1 MAEEILGISGQMDIS
16 DIQKSFDTLFG
27 NLDELGVK
35 TDSLSAR
42 MTKALND
49 IAQSSDVSNKST
61 QQAFKELSAI
71 ISEAQEKLTT
81 TPKKIQDVSLELS
94 NATKTVE
101 TLKDRLSQAT
111 VGTTEWNTVTQML
124 ENQNK
129 TVERL
134 KAQYSALTNTFSDAQ
149 TAANVLGTTM
159 GTVNTVSSLSNA
171 ATGVN
176 AGLHVG
182 VAAAV
187 GAESV
192 AHAANAEK
200 IGVETQAV
208 NDNTQAFQEANETSR
223 QRTEIANAEAIALD
237 KLSEQVLQGKVSEE
251 EYIKAKENAEERYR
265 QLMNEQ
271 AELLEKE
278 KKAREEA
285 NTFKVVDGNI
295 VSGDNDMNARAADAL
310 LERAAS
316 IRKEADE
323 IANSLNRLS
332 EAYTS
337 TTQKAQAEQK
347 KEEESTNK
355 TLDAIR
361 AKEDELKKL
370 NEQVELMKAHHA
382 NGWGGDFF
390 TSMRKGE
397 NPLNVIKEYFAEGS
411 AIKEKQQQIADI
423 TAELE
428 KLRTAADETKTS
440 TTDIW
445 SGMSKNDITNSIQ
458 ENIAQLKILKSEY
471 SEIAQVYGKDSDKAQ
486 ANKEKQEEITRE
498 IIQSKEKLRE
508 MGTSYEDAT
517 KEAKKTAKETQGIGK
532 EAEKSSSKVKGI
544 FGGLKSSF
552 SGLMKGDFS
561 GLFKFVGKIGIWG
574 AGIAAVG
581 KGLFE
586 ASKAAEEFRVA
597 MQPLNHYMDASK
609 VQEVSQNILSMTSKT
624 TKSCADMANA
634 ALQFAKVWD
643 GLKDAPGALTQMIE
657 SSNEYG
663 ALTGR
668 TSEEGAK
675 AISQMASEYHMTA
688 QEASEMNNII
698 ASAAKHST
706 DSFGEMSDAIASAGS
721 TTALYGVTFEET
733 ATLIGYSSGQFGN
746 AQKAASKLSML
757 LMSMSKLQDKY
768 NPSVVGMV
776 TALKNLKDAYER
788 GENVAS
794 KFMARNRSVAMYFI
808 KNADAIEQYS
818 KKLENADA
826 KNELLG
832 DLSQRAS
839 TNLKALNNE
848 WNGFLT
854 GLNANLTPTLTNIL
868 KFFRRILE
876 GSQQTASQLNYL
888 KNYDKIHPGSNKN
901 VDYTEKVASKWYLS
915 GFPEAQLSAQTAAS
929 MRMESQKEN
938 TKSLTEQEEQLNKIF
953 DRAYKKARDKYKPN
967 PKKGYQG
974 ISAEGMFN
982 AGMNAVKNAIKN
994 DPQAFSEFGNAF
1006 TYNYFYKEKKRNT
1019 LTLNQKPNN
1028 TNTDLGGGFGG
1039 DDKGEEA
1046 RKYREQLAEQ
1056 QAKEEA
1062 RKRKERWDLYVAE
1075 EEKGIAKEKD
1085 VAEKERRQKK
1095 LDFEK
1100 KLHQIDEEA
1109 EQLKQANIQA
1119 AKAKYDNDPQNKK
1132 KEGFYAS
1139 GLDKK
1144 VTLTEKQQKIISTK
1158 KEVVHAQVRE
1168 EDEKA
1173 LKNLTDKYR
1182 NENQERLE
1190 IEKKY
1195 DADIKKIQEA
1205 RAKKQEELNK
1215 ATTEEQKEELQ
1226 KQIDNLV
1233 LAEAKATKDKGEA
1246 IVSFDFD
1253 LLKKNPEYIQAF
1265 EDLNNVSNE
1274 TLTSLIDMFEKFK
1287 TKAAESMS
1295 PDQIR
1300 EFTNTLQSMQDA
1312 LLERENP
1319 FTQVAE
1325 TAVEYQISNA
1335 QVKALEDYIKALK
1348 EGKNIEQANIE
1359 VSKKLGKTYKN
1370 QEEAE
1375 KDLAKAK
1382 DKRNKAEN
1390 KHQKAVKNLNAKI
1403 NELADSIN
1411 SLGDII
1417 GGTEG
1422 QILGIIG
1429 GVLSFVTQT
1438 TEGIKL
1444 VAATGANAISS
1455 IEKASVILG
1464 IISAAIQL
1472 LQKIGSMFK
1481 DTHAQYEEYAQK
1493 LKAVNDLTT
1502 AVNEYKLAVI
1512 KAQQQEKTWFA
1523 STGLID
1529 LRESWTYSQEA
1540 LQGYLDKLTETQAI
1554 YQNESGGGWLTNSL
1568 KWVGSAVGKIVSLPG
1583 ELVKKGLEALGVDM
1597 NNWLGDL
1604 TKGVVNF
1611 ATGGFEAIFGA
1622 GIGKIIDDSNK
1633 YDKGTTAAY
1642 NNLRIETRKKSSG
1655 FLGSGIGGHKQKT
1668 KDLRE
1673 WTKQKFG
1680 KDLFDENYMI
1690 DVDLAKTILDKYG
1703 NKLVGETKETLEELI
1718 KFKEE
1723 YDKFNEQLHEYVSE
1737 LYSPLVDNFTDAL
1750 FDWFD
1755 NGKDVMDSFKQYATS
1770 TFREIAKEMI
1780 KSMVITEIFNKYKD
1794 QLSNIYMAYISGAM
1808 SEEQFINSMTG
1819 VVGSLTKD
1827 LEKGIPAAQKTL
1839 TALDESLRKAG
1850 YDLHEAEQSSQS
1862 ATGKAIEAVTAD
1874 QANTLIGIGYAMQIS
1889 IEQGNTTRESM
1900 RSNVETI
1907 CYYQTQISCDIS
1919 EIKDI
1924 QYQGLNQLQQIV
1936 KNTEPIVAI
1945 NENIASMYKL
1955 MRERI

>member
-61 QQAFKELSAI
+61 QQAFKELNAI

-94 NATKTVE
+94 NAAKTVE

-223 QRTEIANAEAIALD
+223 QRTETANAEAIALD
-237 KLSEQVLQGKVSEE
+237 KLSEQVLQGKASEE
-251 EYIKAKENAEERYR
+251 EYIKAKESAEERYR

-310 LERAAS
+310 LERAAN

-337 TTQKAQAEQK
+337 TTQTAQAEQK

-397 NPLNVIKEYFAEGS
+397 NPLNVIKDYFAEGS

-561 GLFKFVGKIGIWG
+561 GLFKFVGKIGVWG

-586 ASKAAEEFRVA
+586 SSKAAEAFRVA
-597 MQPLNHYMDASK
+597 LQPLDHYMDTDK
-609 VQEVSQNILSMTSKT
+609 IKDVRQNILALTATT

-634 ALQFAKVWD
+634 ALQFVKVWD
-643 GLKDAPGALTQMIE
+643 GLKDAPGALTQMIK
-657 SSNEYG
+657 SANEYG
-663 ALTGR
+663 ALTGK

-675 AISQMASEYHMTA
+675 AISKMASEYHMTA
-688 QEASEMNNII
+688 QEASEMSNII
-698 ASAAKHST
+698 ASASKHSVS
-706 DSFGEMSDAIASAGS
+706 SFGEMSDAIASAGS
-721 TTALYGVTFEET
+721 TASLYGIGFKEM
-733 ATLIGYSSGQFGN
+733 ATLIGYSSGQFGDAN
-746 AQKAASKLSML
+746 KAASKFSML

-808 KNADAIEQYS
+808 KNADAIEQYG
-818 KKLENADA
+818 KKLEDAHA
-826 KNELLG
+826 KNELLS
-832 DLSQRAS
+832 DLSSRAS
-839 TNLKALNNE
+839 VNLAALKNE

-854 GLNANLTPTLTNIL
+854 GLNANLTPVLTNIL
-868 KFFRRILE
+868 KFFRTITGGAQEAADVLH
-876 GSQQTASQLNYL
+876 YL
-888 KNYDKIHPGSNKN
+888 KVMDNEKGRSKASIGPVGTGGFNANLAGSTIAEGAD
-901 VDYTEKVASKWYLS
+901 VDL
-915 GFPEAQLSAQTAAS
+915 
-929 MRMESQKEN
+929 
-938 TKSLTEQEEQLNKIF
+938 
-953 DRAYKKARDKYKPN
+953 YKKQRDALQKIYSKAVAAARNKYKPN
-967 PKKGYQG
+967 SKTGYKG

-982 AGMNAVKNAIKN
+982 AGMNAVKNAIEN
-994 DPQAFSEFGNAF
+994 SPQNYSQFKKSRI
-1006 TYNYFYKEKKRNT
+1006 YNYFYKENKKNT
-1019 LTLNQKPNN
+1019 LALNQKPNN

-1085 VAEKERRQKK
+1085 VAEKERRQRA

-1100 KLHQIDEEA
+1100 KMHQLDEEA
-1109 EQLKQANIQA
+1109 EQLKQKNIDT
-1119 AKAKYDNDPQNKK
+1119 AKANYEKDPANKK
-1132 KEGFYAS
+1132 KEGFYAL

-1144 VTLTEKQQKIISTK
+1144 VGLTSEQQKYIQTKKDTLLVENAESERKYLREQLQYYYDYLKEFGSIQEQKYAIAKEYDEKIAKATSPNQRKLLEEQKKSSLANVELEAVKQNIDWGSVFGDFGTMFKDQLEPTIKSLKQLASKTENVDEKKTIWELVSKLQKTGTLWDSDIFVTISNDLKTYQEAMRSYAEAQKKEQKVADELTE
-1158 KEVVHAQVRE
+1158 AE
-1168 EDEKA
+1168 ER
-1173 LKNLTDKYR
+1173 LKNAQKSGNEKDILDASATVDKLK
-1182 NENQERLE
+1182 NQMSEAA
-1190 IEKKY
+1190 
-1195 DADIKKIQEA
+1195 DATKGNKDA
-1205 RAKKQEELNK
+1205 VVK
-1215 ATTEEQKEELQ
+1215 ATTDLQTSSQRAVNQFQQLESCLSGLTSGTLKGIGDALMGLDKLFGGKATDKAASSLVKMTTELFGSNS
-1226 KQIDNLV
+1226 KLSKTLTKVLGESGMTGEIVSAALGILDILKDGVENLVSSLIDTILGAVNGLIKTVLSPKTVTGILKSVFDGVTSIFDTLSFGTISNIFGDNSAKMESKIDKLNTSNEALKMSIDNLRDKIEKSNSLSETLNAQNKKEKQTKELEQNASKQMIYETWKHGAWRSNLAASV
-1233 LAEAKATKDKGEA
+1233 EDNKGWKDAMKQVSAILGKKVKTSRDFLSLSAEEMQRIIDSDNGAELWAKILNEYNKEGGKGGRSDKLSDMLNQYVNDFGNVTQDMADEIKEKLNGISFDSMKDSFISALMDMDKNAEDFASDFSKIMQQALLNFSVDELINGSENNPNGDSLKKLYDDMAEAM
-1246 IVSFDFD
+1246 
-1253 LLKKNPEYIQAF
+1253 KNG
-1265 EDLNNVSNE
+1265 
-1274 TLTSLIDMFEKFK
+1274 TFK
-1287 TKAAESMS
+1287 SRAE
-1295 PDQIR
+1295 
-1300 EFTNTLQSMQDA
+1300 EFAQRQQK
-1312 LLERENP
+1312 LLEQGMKMR
-1319 FTQVAE
+1319 
-1325 TAVEYQISNA
+1325 
-1335 QVKALEDYIKALK
+1335 D
-1348 EGKNIEQANIE
+1348 
-1359 VSKKLGKTYKN
+1359 
-1370 QEEAE
+1370 
-1375 KDLAKAK
+1375 
-1382 DKRNKAEN
+1382 
-1390 KHQKAVKNLNAKI
+1390 
-1403 NELADSIN
+1403 ELA
-1411 SLGDII
+1411 
-1417 GGTEG
+1417 
-1422 QILGIIG
+1422 Q
-1429 GVLSFVTQT
+1429 F
-1438 TEGIKL
+1438 
-1444 VAATGANAISS
+1444 TG
-1455 IEKASVILG
+1455 
-1464 IISAAIQL
+1464 
-1472 LQKIGSMFK
+1472 
-1481 DTHAQYEEYAQK
+1481 
-1493 LKAVNDLTT
+1493 
-1502 AVNEYKLAVI
+1502 
-1512 KAQQQEKTWFA
+1512 
-1523 STGLID
+1523 
-1529 LRESWTYSQEA
+1529 
-1540 LQGYLDKLTETQAI
+1540 
-1554 YQNESGGGWLTNSL
+1554 
-1568 KWVGSAVGKIVSLPG
+1568 
-1583 ELVKKGLEALGVDM
+1583 
-1597 NNWLGDL
+1597 
-1604 TKGVVNF
+1604 
-1611 ATGGFEAIFGA
+1611 
-1622 GIGKIIDDSNK
+1622 
-1633 YDKGTTAAY
+1633 
-1642 NNLRIETRKKSSG
+1642 
-1655 FLGSGIGGHKQKT
+1655 
-1668 KDLRE
+1668 
-1673 WTKQKFG
+1673 
-1680 KDLFDENYMI
+1680 
-1690 DVDLAKTILDKYG
+1690 YG
-1703 NKLVGETKETLEELI
+1703 
-1718 KFKEE
+1718 
-1723 YDKFNEQLHEYVSE
+1723 
-1737 LYSPLVDNFTDAL
+1737 
-1750 FDWFD
+1750 
-1755 NGKDVMDSFKQYATS
+1755 
-1770 TFREIAKEMI
+1770 
-1780 KSMVITEIFNKYKD
+1780 
-1794 QLSNIYMAYISGAM
+1794 
-1808 SEEQFINSMTG
+1808 
-1819 VVGSLTKD
+1819 
-1827 LEKGIPAAQKTL
+1827 
-1839 TALDESLRKAG
+1839 
-1850 YDLHEAEQSSQS
+1850 EQSSQS
-1862 ATGKAIEAVTAD
+1862 ATGKAIEAITAD
-1874 QANTLIGIGYAMQIS
+1874 QASTLIGIGYALQS
-1889 IEQGNTTRESM
+1889 AVEQGNATRENIH
-1900 RSNVETI
+1900 SNVEVI
-1907 CYYQTQISCDIS
+1907 CSYQMLMSDNIS
-1919 EIKDI
+1919 EIRDM
-1924 QYQGLNQLQQIV
+1924 QYQGLNQLQQIA
-1936 KNTEPIVAI
+1936 KNTEPITGI
-1945 NENIASMYKL
+1945 NENIANMYKL
-1955 MRERI
+1955 IKERI

>member
-61 QQAFKELSAI
+61 QQAFKELNAI

-94 NATKTVE
+94 NAAKTVE

-223 QRTEIANAEAIALD
+223 QRTETANAEAIALD
-237 KLSEQVLQGKVSEE
+237 KLSEQVLQGKASEE
-251 EYIKAKENAEERYR
+251 EYIKAKESAEERYR

-310 LERAAS
+310 LERAAN

-337 TTQKAQAEQK
+337 TTQTAQAEQK

-397 NPLNVIKEYFAEGS
+397 NPLNVIKDYFAEGS

-561 GLFKFVGKIGIWG
+561 GLFKFVGKIGVWG

-586 ASKAAEEFRVA
+586 SSKAAEAFRVA
-597 MQPLNHYMDASK
+597 LQPLDHYMDTDK
-609 VQEVSQNILSMTSKT
+609 IKDVRQNILALTATT

-634 ALQFAKVWD
+634 ALQFVKVWD
-643 GLKDAPGALTQMIE
+643 GLKDAPGALTQMIK
-657 SSNEYG
+657 SANEYG
-663 ALTGR
+663 ALTGK

-675 AISQMASEYHMTA
+675 AISKMASEYHMTA
-688 QEASEMNNII
+688 QEASEMSNII
-698 ASAAKHST
+698 ASASKHSVS
-706 DSFGEMSDAIASAGS
+706 SFGEMSDAIASAGS
-721 TTALYGVTFEET
+721 TASLYGIGFKEM
-733 ATLIGYSSGQFGN
+733 ATLIGYSSGQFGDAN
-746 AQKAASKLSML
+746 KAASKFSML

-808 KNADAIEQYS
+808 KNADAIEQYG
-818 KKLENADA
+818 KKLEDAHA
-826 KNELLG
+826 KNELLS
-832 DLSQRAS
+832 DLSSRAS
-839 TNLKALNNE
+839 VNLAALKNE

-854 GLNANLTPTLTNIL
+854 GLNANLTPVLTNIL
-868 KFFRRILE
+868 KFFRTITGGAQEAADVLH
-876 GSQQTASQLNYL
+876 YL
-888 KNYDKIHPGSNKN
+888 KVMDNEKGRSKASIGPVGTGGFNANLAGSTIAEGAD
-901 VDYTEKVASKWYLS
+901 VDL
-915 GFPEAQLSAQTAAS
+915 
-929 MRMESQKEN
+929 
-938 TKSLTEQEEQLNKIF
+938 
-953 DRAYKKARDKYKPN
+953 YKKQRDALQKIYSKAVAAARNKYKPN
-967 PKKGYQG
+967 SKTGYKG

-982 AGMNAVKNAIKN
+982 AGMNAVKNAIEN
-994 DPQAFSEFGNAF
+994 SPQNYSQFKKSRI
-1006 TYNYFYKEKKRNT
+1006 YNYFYKENKKNT
-1019 LTLNQKPNN
+1019 LALNQKPNN

-1085 VAEKERRQKK
+1085 VAEKERRQRA

-1100 KLHQIDEEA
+1100 KMHQLDEEA
-1109 EQLKQANIQA
+1109 EQLKQKNIDT
-1119 AKAKYDNDPQNKK
+1119 AKANYEKDPANKK
-1132 KEGFYAS
+1132 KEGFYAL

-1144 VTLTEKQQKIISTK
+1144 VGLTSEQQKYIQTKKDTLLVENAESERKYLREQLQYYYDYLKEFGSIQEQKYAIAKEYDEKIAKATSPNQRKLLEEQKKSSLANVELEAVKQNIDWGSVFGDFGTMFKDQLEPTIKSLKQLASKTENVDEKKTIWELVSKLQKTGTLWDSDIFVTISNDLKTYQEAMRSYAEAQKKEQKVADELTE
-1158 KEVVHAQVRE
+1158 AE
-1168 EDEKA
+1168 ER
-1173 LKNLTDKYR
+1173 LKNAQKSGNEKDILDASATVDKLK
-1182 NENQERLE
+1182 NQMSEAA
-1190 IEKKY
+1190 
-1195 DADIKKIQEA
+1195 DATKGNKDA
-1205 RAKKQEELNK
+1205 VVK
-1215 ATTEEQKEELQ
+1215 ATTDLQTSSQRAVNQFQQLESCLSGLTSGTLKGIGDALMGLDKLFGGKATDKAASSLVKMTTELFGSNS
-1226 KQIDNLV
+1226 KLSKTLTKVLGESGMTGEIVSAALGILDILKDGVENLVSSLIDTILGAVNGLIKTALSPKTVTGILKSVFDGVTSIFDTLSFGTISNIFGDNSAKMESKIDKLNTSNEALKMSIDNLRDKIEKSNSLSEILNAQNKKEKQTKELEQNASKQMIYETWKHGAWRSNLAASV
-1233 LAEAKATKDKGEA
+1233 EDNKGWKDAMKQVSAILGKKVKTSRDFLSLSAEEMQRIIDSDNGAELWAKILNEYNKEGGKGGRSDKLSDMLNQYVNDFGNVAQDMADEIKEKLNGISFDSMKDSFISALMDMDKNAEDFASDFSKIMQQALLNLSVDELINGSENNPNGDSLKKLYDDMAEAM
-1246 IVSFDFD
+1246 
-1253 LLKKNPEYIQAF
+1253 KNGTYK
-1265 EDLNNVSNE
+1265 SR
-1274 TLTSLIDMFEKFK
+1274 
-1287 TKAAESMS
+1287 AE
-1295 PDQIR
+1295 
-1300 EFTNTLQSMQDA
+1300 EFAQRQQK
-1312 LLERENP
+1312 LLEQGMKMR
-1319 FTQVAE
+1319 
-1325 TAVEYQISNA
+1325 
-1335 QVKALEDYIKALK
+1335 D
-1348 EGKNIEQANIE
+1348 
-1359 VSKKLGKTYKN
+1359 
-1370 QEEAE
+1370 
-1375 KDLAKAK
+1375 
-1382 DKRNKAEN
+1382 
-1390 KHQKAVKNLNAKI
+1390 
-1403 NELADSIN
+1403 ELA
-1411 SLGDII
+1411 
-1417 GGTEG
+1417 
-1422 QILGIIG
+1422 Q
-1429 GVLSFVTQT
+1429 F
-1438 TEGIKL
+1438 
-1444 VAATGANAISS
+1444 TG
-1455 IEKASVILG
+1455 
-1464 IISAAIQL
+1464 
-1472 LQKIGSMFK
+1472 
-1481 DTHAQYEEYAQK
+1481 
-1493 LKAVNDLTT
+1493 
-1502 AVNEYKLAVI
+1502 
-1512 KAQQQEKTWFA
+1512 
-1523 STGLID
+1523 
-1529 LRESWTYSQEA
+1529 
-1540 LQGYLDKLTETQAI
+1540 
-1554 YQNESGGGWLTNSL
+1554 
-1568 KWVGSAVGKIVSLPG
+1568 
-1583 ELVKKGLEALGVDM
+1583 
-1597 NNWLGDL
+1597 
-1604 TKGVVNF
+1604 
-1611 ATGGFEAIFGA
+1611 
-1622 GIGKIIDDSNK
+1622 
-1633 YDKGTTAAY
+1633 
-1642 NNLRIETRKKSSG
+1642 
-1655 FLGSGIGGHKQKT
+1655 
-1668 KDLRE
+1668 
-1673 WTKQKFG
+1673 
-1680 KDLFDENYMI
+1680 
-1690 DVDLAKTILDKYG
+1690 YG
-1703 NKLVGETKETLEELI
+1703 
-1718 KFKEE
+1718 
-1723 YDKFNEQLHEYVSE
+1723 
-1737 LYSPLVDNFTDAL
+1737 
-1750 FDWFD
+1750 
-1755 NGKDVMDSFKQYATS
+1755 
-1770 TFREIAKEMI
+1770 
-1780 KSMVITEIFNKYKD
+1780 
-1794 QLSNIYMAYISGAM
+1794 
-1808 SEEQFINSMTG
+1808 
-1819 VVGSLTKD
+1819 
-1827 LEKGIPAAQKTL
+1827 
-1839 TALDESLRKAG
+1839 
-1850 YDLHEAEQSSQS
+1850 EQSSQS
-1862 ATGKAIEAVTAD
+1862 ATGKAIEAITAD
-1874 QANTLIGIGYAMQIS
+1874 QASTLIGIGYALQS
-1889 IEQGNTTRESM
+1889 AVEQGNATRENIH
-1900 RSNVETI
+1900 SNVEVI
-1907 CYYQTQISCDIS
+1907 CSYQMLMSDNIS
-1919 EIKDI
+1919 EIRDM
-1924 QYQGLNQLQQIV
+1924 QYQGLNQLQQIA
-1936 KNTEPIVAI
+1936 KNTEPITGI
-1945 NENIASMYKL
+1945 NENIANMYKL
-1955 MRERI
+1955 IKERI

>member
-1 MAEEILGISGQMDIS
+1 MAEEILGISGLMDIS

-61 QQAFKELSAI
+61 QQAFKELNAI

-94 NATKTVE
+94 NAAKTVE

-223 QRTEIANAEAIALD
+223 QRTETANTEAIALD
-237 KLSEQVLQGKVSEE
+237 KLSEQVLQGKASEE
-251 EYIKAKENAEERYR
+251 EYIKAKESAEERYR

-310 LERAAS
+310 LERAAN

-323 IANSLNRLS
+323 IASSLNRLS

-370 NEQVELMKAHHA
+370 NEQVELMEAHHA

-397 NPLNVIKEYFAEGS
+397 NPLNVIKDYFAEGS

-517 KEAKKTAKETQGIGK
+517 KEAKETAKETQGIGK

-561 GLFKFVGKIGIWG
+561 GLFKFVGKIGVWG

-586 ASKAAEEFRVA
+586 SSKAAEAFRVA
-597 MQPLNHYMDASK
+597 LQPLDHYMDTDK
-609 VQEVSQNILSMTSKT
+609 IKDVRQNILALTATT

-634 ALQFAKVWD
+634 ALQFVKVWD
-643 GLKDAPGALTQMIE
+643 GLKDAPGALTQMIK
-657 SSNEYG
+657 SANEYG
-663 ALTGR
+663 ALTGK

-675 AISQMASEYHMTA
+675 AISKMASEYHMTA
-688 QEASEMNNII
+688 QEASEMSNII
-698 ASAAKHST
+698 ASASKHSVS
-706 DSFGEMSDAIASAGS
+706 SFGEMSDAIASAGS
-721 TTALYGVTFEET
+721 TASLYGIGFKEM
-733 ATLIGYSSGQFGN
+733 ATLIGYSSGQFGDAN
-746 AQKAASKLSML
+746 KAASKFSML

-808 KNADAIEQYS
+808 KNADAIEKYGE
-818 KKLENADA
+818 KLEDAHA
-826 KNELLG
+826 KNELLS
-832 DLSQRAS
+832 DLSSRAS
-839 TNLKALNNE
+839 VNLAALKNE

-854 GLNANLTPTLTNIL
+854 GLNANLTPVLTNIL
-868 KFFRRILE
+868 KFFRTITGGAQEAADVLH
-876 GSQQTASQLNYL
+876 YL
-888 KNYDKIHPGSNKN
+888 KVMDNEKGRSKASIGPVGTGGFNANLAGSTIAEGAD
-901 VDYTEKVASKWYLS
+901 VDL
-915 GFPEAQLSAQTAAS
+915 
-929 MRMESQKEN
+929 
-938 TKSLTEQEEQLNKIF
+938 
-953 DRAYKKARDKYKPN
+953 YKKQRDALQKIYNKAVAAARNKYKPN
-967 PKKGYQG
+967 SKTGYKG

-982 AGMNAVKNAIKN
+982 AGMNAVKNAIEN
-994 DPQAFSEFGNAF
+994 SPQNYSQFKKSRI
-1006 TYNYFYKEKKRNT
+1006 YNYFYKENKKNT
-1019 LTLNQKPNN
+1019 LALNQKPNN

-1085 VAEKERRQKK
+1085 VAEKERRQRA

-1100 KLHQIDEEA
+1100 KMHQLDEEA
-1109 EQLKQANIQA
+1109 EQLKQKNIDT
-1119 AKAKYDNDPQNKK
+1119 AKANYEKDPANKK
-1132 KEGFYAS
+1132 KEGFYAL

-1144 VTLTEKQQKIISTK
+1144 VGLTSEQQKYIQTKKDTLLVENAESERKYLREQLQYYYDYLKEFGSIQEQKYAIAKEYDEKIAKATSPNQRKLLEEQKKSSLANVELEAVKQNIDWGSVFGDFGTMFKDQLEPTIKSLKQLASKTENVDEKKTIWELVSKLQKTGTLWDSDIFVTISNDLKTYQEAMRSYAEAQKKEQKVADELTE
-1158 KEVVHAQVRE
+1158 AE
-1168 EDEKA
+1168 ER
-1173 LKNLTDKYR
+1173 LKNAQKSGNEKDILDASATVDKLK
-1182 NENQERLE
+1182 NQMSEAA
-1190 IEKKY
+1190 
-1195 DADIKKIQEA
+1195 DATKGNKDA
-1205 RAKKQEELNK
+1205 VVK
-1215 ATTEEQKEELQ
+1215 ATTDLQTSSQRAINQFQQLESCLSGLTSGTLKGIGDALMGLDKLFGGKATDKAASSLVKMTTELFGSNS
-1226 KQIDNLV
+1226 KLSKTLTKVLGESGMTGEIVSAALGILDILKDGAENLVSSLIDTILGAVNGLIKTALSPKTVTGILKSVFDGVTSIFDTLSFGTISNIFGDNSAKMESKIDKLNTSNEALKMSIDNLRDKIEKSNSLSEILNAQNKKEKQTKELEQNTSKQMIYETWKHGAWRSNLAASV
-1233 LAEAKATKDKGEA
+1233 EDNKGWKDAMKQVSAILGKKVKTSGDFLSLSAEEMQRIIDSDNGAELWAKILNEYNKEGGKGGRSDKLSDMLNQYVNDFGNVAQDMADEIKEKLNGISFDSMKDSFISALMDMDKNAEDFASDFSKIMQQALLNLSVDELINGSENNPNGDSLKKLYDDMAEAMK
-1246 IVSFDFD
+1246 
-1253 LLKKNPEYIQAF
+1253 
-1265 EDLNNVSNE
+1265 NE
-1274 TLTSLIDMFEKFK
+1274 TYKSR
-1287 TKAAESMS
+1287 AE
-1295 PDQIR
+1295 
-1300 EFTNTLQSMQDA
+1300 EFAQRQQK
-1312 LLERENP
+1312 LLEQGMKMR
-1319 FTQVAE
+1319 
-1325 TAVEYQISNA
+1325 
-1335 QVKALEDYIKALK
+1335 D
-1348 EGKNIEQANIE
+1348 
-1359 VSKKLGKTYKN
+1359 
-1370 QEEAE
+1370 
-1375 KDLAKAK
+1375 
-1382 DKRNKAEN
+1382 
-1390 KHQKAVKNLNAKI
+1390 
-1403 NELADSIN
+1403 ELA
-1411 SLGDII
+1411 
-1417 GGTEG
+1417 
-1422 QILGIIG
+1422 Q
-1429 GVLSFVTQT
+1429 F
-1438 TEGIKL
+1438 
-1444 VAATGANAISS
+1444 TG
-1455 IEKASVILG
+1455 
-1464 IISAAIQL
+1464 
-1472 LQKIGSMFK
+1472 
-1481 DTHAQYEEYAQK
+1481 
-1493 LKAVNDLTT
+1493 
-1502 AVNEYKLAVI
+1502 
-1512 KAQQQEKTWFA
+1512 
-1523 STGLID
+1523 
-1529 LRESWTYSQEA
+1529 
-1540 LQGYLDKLTETQAI
+1540 
-1554 YQNESGGGWLTNSL
+1554 
-1568 KWVGSAVGKIVSLPG
+1568 
-1583 ELVKKGLEALGVDM
+1583 
-1597 NNWLGDL
+1597 
-1604 TKGVVNF
+1604 
-1611 ATGGFEAIFGA
+1611 
-1622 GIGKIIDDSNK
+1622 
-1633 YDKGTTAAY
+1633 
-1642 NNLRIETRKKSSG
+1642 
-1655 FLGSGIGGHKQKT
+1655 
-1668 KDLRE
+1668 
-1673 WTKQKFG
+1673 
-1680 KDLFDENYMI
+1680 
-1690 DVDLAKTILDKYG
+1690 YG
-1703 NKLVGETKETLEELI
+1703 
-1718 KFKEE
+1718 
-1723 YDKFNEQLHEYVSE
+1723 
-1737 LYSPLVDNFTDAL
+1737 
-1750 FDWFD
+1750 
-1755 NGKDVMDSFKQYATS
+1755 
-1770 TFREIAKEMI
+1770 
-1780 KSMVITEIFNKYKD
+1780 
-1794 QLSNIYMAYISGAM
+1794 
-1808 SEEQFINSMTG
+1808 
-1819 VVGSLTKD
+1819 
-1827 LEKGIPAAQKTL
+1827 
-1839 TALDESLRKAG
+1839 
-1850 YDLHEAEQSSQS
+1850 EQSSQS
-1862 ATGKAIEAVTAD
+1862 ATGKAIEAITAD
-1874 QANTLIGIGYAMQIS
+1874 QASTLIGIGYALQS
-1889 IEQGNTTRESM
+1889 AVEQGNATRENIH
-1900 RSNVETI
+1900 SNVEVI
-1907 CYYQTQISCDIS
+1907 CSYQMLMSDNIS
-1919 EIKDI
+1919 EIRDM
-1924 QYQGLNQLQQIV
+1924 QYQGLNQLQQIA
-1936 KNTEPIVAI
+1936 KNTEPITGI
-1945 NENIASMYKL
+1945 NENIANMYKL
-1955 MRERI
+1955 IKERI

>member
-61 QQAFKELSAI
+61 QQAFKELNAI

-94 NATKTVE
+94 NAAKTVE

-223 QRTEIANAEAIALD
+223 QRTETANAEAIALD
-237 KLSEQVLQGKVSEE
+237 KLSEQVLQGKASEE
-251 EYIKAKENAEERYR
+251 EYIKAKESAEERYR

-310 LERAAS
+310 LERAAN

-323 IANSLNRLS
+323 IASSLNRLS

-370 NEQVELMKAHHA
+370 NEQVELMEAHHA

-397 NPLNVIKEYFAEGS
+397 NPLNVIKDYFAEGS

-561 GLFKFVGKIGIWG
+561 GLFKFVGKIGVWG

-586 ASKAAEEFRVA
+586 SSKAAEAFRVA
-597 MQPLNHYMDASK
+597 LQPLDHYMDTDK
-609 VQEVSQNILSMTSKT
+609 IKDVRQNILALTATT

-634 ALQFAKVWD
+634 ALQFVKVWD
-643 GLKDAPGALTQMIE
+643 GLKDAPGALTQMIK
-657 SSNEYG
+657 SANEYG
-663 ALTGR
+663 ALTGK

-675 AISQMASEYHMTA
+675 AISKMASEYHMTA
-688 QEASEMNNII
+688 QEASEMSNII
-698 ASAAKHST
+698 ASASKHSVS
-706 DSFGEMSDAIASAGS
+706 SFGEMSDAIASAGS
-721 TTALYGVTFEET
+721 TASLYGIGFKEM
-733 ATLIGYSSGQFGN
+733 ATLIGYSSGQFGDAN
-746 AQKAASKLSML
+746 KAASKFSML

-808 KNADAIEQYS
+808 KNADAIEQYG
-818 KKLENADA
+818 KKLEDAHA
-826 KNELLG
+826 KNELLS
-832 DLSQRAS
+832 DLSSRAS
-839 TNLKALNNE
+839 VNLAALKNE

-854 GLNANLTPTLTNIL
+854 GLNANLTPVLTNIL
-868 KFFRRILE
+868 KFFRTITGGAQEAADVLH
-876 GSQQTASQLNYL
+876 YL
-888 KNYDKIHPGSNKN
+888 KVMDNEKGRSKASIGPVGTGGFNANLAGSTIAEGAD
-901 VDYTEKVASKWYLS
+901 VDL
-915 GFPEAQLSAQTAAS
+915 
-929 MRMESQKEN
+929 
-938 TKSLTEQEEQLNKIF
+938 
-953 DRAYKKARDKYKPN
+953 YKKQRDALQKIYSKAVAAARNKYKQN
-967 PKKGYQG
+967 SKTGYKG

-982 AGMNAVKNAIKN
+982 AGMNAVKNAIEN
-994 DPQAFSEFGNAF
+994 SPQNYSQFKKSRI
-1006 TYNYFYKEKKRNT
+1006 YNYFYKENKKNT
-1019 LTLNQKPNN
+1019 LALNQKPNN

-1085 VAEKERRQKK
+1085 VAEKERRQRA

-1100 KLHQIDEEA
+1100 KMHQLDEEA
-1109 EQLKQANIQA
+1109 EQLKQKNIDT
-1119 AKAKYDNDPQNKK
+1119 AKANYEKDPANKK
-1132 KEGFYAS
+1132 KEGFYAL

-1144 VTLTEKQQKIISTK
+1144 VGLTSEQQKYIQTKKDTLLVENAESERKYLREQLQYYYDYLKEFGSIQEQKYAIAKEYDEKIAKATSPNQRKLLEEQKKSSLANVELEAVKQNIDWGSVFGDFGTMFKDQLEPTIKSLKQLASKTENVDEKKTIWELVSKLQQTGTLWDSDIFVTISNDLKTYQEAMRSYAEAQKKEQKVADELTE
-1158 KEVVHAQVRE
+1158 AE
-1168 EDEKA
+1168 ER
-1173 LKNLTDKYR
+1173 LKNAQKSGNEKDILDASATVDKLK
-1182 NENQERLE
+1182 NQMSEAA
-1190 IEKKY
+1190 
-1195 DADIKKIQEA
+1195 DATKGNKDA
-1205 RAKKQEELNK
+1205 VVK
-1215 ATTEEQKEELQ
+1215 ATTDLQTSSQRAINQFQQLESCLSGLTSGTLKGIGDALMGLDKLFGGKATDKAASSLVKMTTELFGSNS
-1226 KQIDNLV
+1226 KLSKTLTKVLGESGMTGEIVSAALGILDILKDGVENLVSSLIDTILGAVNGLIKTALSPKTVTGILKSVFDGVTSIFDTLSFGTISNIFGDNSAKMESKIDKLNTSNEALKMSIDNLRDKIEKSNSLSEILNAQNKKEKQTKELEQNTSKQMIYETWKHGAWRSNLAASV
-1233 LAEAKATKDKGEA
+1233 EDNKGWKDAMKQVSAILGKKVKTSGDFLSLSAEEMQRIIDSDNGAELWAKILNEYNKEGGKGGRSDKLSDMLNQYVNDFGNVAQDMADEIKEKLNGISFDSMKDSFISALMDMDKNAEDFASDFSKIMQQALLNLSVDELINGSENNPNGDSLKKLYDDMAEAMK
-1246 IVSFDFD
+1246 
-1253 LLKKNPEYIQAF
+1253 
-1265 EDLNNVSNE
+1265 NE
-1274 TLTSLIDMFEKFK
+1274 TYKSR
-1287 TKAAESMS
+1287 AE
-1295 PDQIR
+1295 
-1300 EFTNTLQSMQDA
+1300 EFAQRQQK
-1312 LLERENP
+1312 LLEQGMKMR
-1319 FTQVAE
+1319 
-1325 TAVEYQISNA
+1325 
-1335 QVKALEDYIKALK
+1335 D
-1348 EGKNIEQANIE
+1348 
-1359 VSKKLGKTYKN
+1359 
-1370 QEEAE
+1370 
-1375 KDLAKAK
+1375 
-1382 DKRNKAEN
+1382 
-1390 KHQKAVKNLNAKI
+1390 
-1403 NELADSIN
+1403 ELA
-1411 SLGDII
+1411 
-1417 GGTEG
+1417 
-1422 QILGIIG
+1422 Q
-1429 GVLSFVTQT
+1429 F
-1438 TEGIKL
+1438 
-1444 VAATGANAISS
+1444 TG
-1455 IEKASVILG
+1455 
-1464 IISAAIQL
+1464 
-1472 LQKIGSMFK
+1472 
-1481 DTHAQYEEYAQK
+1481 
-1493 LKAVNDLTT
+1493 
-1502 AVNEYKLAVI
+1502 
-1512 KAQQQEKTWFA
+1512 
-1523 STGLID
+1523 
-1529 LRESWTYSQEA
+1529 
-1540 LQGYLDKLTETQAI
+1540 
-1554 YQNESGGGWLTNSL
+1554 
-1568 KWVGSAVGKIVSLPG
+1568 
-1583 ELVKKGLEALGVDM
+1583 
-1597 NNWLGDL
+1597 
-1604 TKGVVNF
+1604 
-1611 ATGGFEAIFGA
+1611 
-1622 GIGKIIDDSNK
+1622 
-1633 YDKGTTAAY
+1633 
-1642 NNLRIETRKKSSG
+1642 
-1655 FLGSGIGGHKQKT
+1655 
-1668 KDLRE
+1668 
-1673 WTKQKFG
+1673 
-1680 KDLFDENYMI
+1680 
-1690 DVDLAKTILDKYG
+1690 YG
-1703 NKLVGETKETLEELI
+1703 
-1718 KFKEE
+1718 
-1723 YDKFNEQLHEYVSE
+1723 
-1737 LYSPLVDNFTDAL
+1737 
-1750 FDWFD
+1750 
-1755 NGKDVMDSFKQYATS
+1755 
-1770 TFREIAKEMI
+1770 
-1780 KSMVITEIFNKYKD
+1780 
-1794 QLSNIYMAYISGAM
+1794 
-1808 SEEQFINSMTG
+1808 
-1819 VVGSLTKD
+1819 
-1827 LEKGIPAAQKTL
+1827 
-1839 TALDESLRKAG
+1839 
-1850 YDLHEAEQSSQS
+1850 EQSSQS
-1862 ATGKAIEAVTAD
+1862 ATGKAIEAITAD
-1874 QANTLIGIGYAMQIS
+1874 QASTLIGIGYALQS
-1889 IEQGNTTRESM
+1889 AVEQGNATRENIH
-1900 RSNVETI
+1900 SNVEVI
-1907 CYYQTQISCDIS
+1907 CSYQMLMSDNIS
-1919 EIKDI
+1919 EIRDM
-1924 QYQGLNQLQQIV
+1924 QYQGLNQLQQIA
-1936 KNTEPIVAI
+1936 KNTEPITGI
-1945 NENIASMYKL
+1945 NENIANMYKL
-1955 MRERI
+1955 IKERI

>member
-61 QQAFKELSAI
+61 QQAFKELNAI

-94 NATKTVE
+94 NAAKTVE

-223 QRTEIANAEAIALD
+223 QRTETANAEAIALD
-237 KLSEQVLQGKVSEE
+237 KLSEQVLQGKASEE
-251 EYIKAKENAEERYR
+251 EYIKAKESAEERYR

-310 LERAAS
+310 LERAAN

-337 TTQKAQAEQK
+337 TTQTAQAEQK

-397 NPLNVIKEYFAEGS
+397 NPLNVIKDYFAEGS

-561 GLFKFVGKIGIWG
+561 GLFKFVGKIGVWG

-586 ASKAAEEFRVA
+586 SSKAAEAFRVA
-597 MQPLNHYMDASK
+597 LQPLDHYMDTDK
-609 VQEVSQNILSMTSKT
+609 IKDVRQNILALTATT

-634 ALQFAKVWD
+634 ALQFVKVWD
-643 GLKDAPGALTQMIE
+643 GLKDAPGALTQMIK
-657 SSNEYG
+657 SANEYG
-663 ALTGR
+663 ALTGK

-675 AISQMASEYHMTA
+675 AISKMASEYHMTA
-688 QEASEMNNII
+688 QEASEMSNII
-698 ASAAKHST
+698 ASASKHSVS
-706 DSFGEMSDAIASAGS
+706 SFGEMSDAIASAGS
-721 TTALYGVTFEET
+721 TASLYGIGFKEM
-733 ATLIGYSSGQFGN
+733 ATLIGYSSGQFGDAN
-746 AQKAASKLSML
+746 KAASKFSML

-788 GENVAS
+788 GENVVS

-808 KNADAIEQYS
+808 KNADAIEQYG
-818 KKLENADA
+818 KKLEDAHA
-826 KNELLG
+826 KNELLS
-832 DLSQRAS
+832 DLSSRAS
-839 TNLKALNNE
+839 VNLAALKNE

-854 GLNANLTPTLTNIL
+854 GLNANLTPVLTNIL
-868 KFFRRILE
+868 KFFRTITGGAQEAADVLH
-876 GSQQTASQLNYL
+876 YL
-888 KNYDKIHPGSNKN
+888 KVMDNEKGRSKASIGPVGTGGFNANLAGSTIAEGAD
-901 VDYTEKVASKWYLS
+901 VDL
-915 GFPEAQLSAQTAAS
+915 
-929 MRMESQKEN
+929 
-938 TKSLTEQEEQLNKIF
+938 
-953 DRAYKKARDKYKPN
+953 YKKQRDALQKIYSKAVAAARNKYKPN
-967 PKKGYQG
+967 SKTGYKG

-982 AGMNAVKNAIKN
+982 AGMNAVKNAIEN
-994 DPQAFSEFGNAF
+994 SPQNYSQFKKSRI
-1006 TYNYFYKEKKRNT
+1006 YNYFYKENKKNT
-1019 LTLNQKPNN
+1019 LALNQKPNN

-1085 VAEKERRQKK
+1085 VAEKERRQRA

-1100 KLHQIDEEA
+1100 KMHQLDEEA
-1109 EQLKQANIQA
+1109 EQLKQKNIDT
-1119 AKAKYDNDPQNKK
+1119 AKANYEKDPANKK
-1132 KEGFYAS
+1132 KEGFYAL

-1144 VTLTEKQQKIISTK
+1144 VGLTSEQQKYIQTKKDTLLVENAESERKYLREQLQYYYDYLKEFGSIQEQKYAIAKEYDEKIAKATSPNQRKLLEEQKKSSLANVELEAVKQNIDWGSVFGDFGTMFKDQLEPTIKSLKQLASKTENVDEKKTIWELVSKLQKTGTLWDSDIFVTISNDLKTYQEAMRSYAEAQKKEQKVADELTEAEERLKNAQKSGNEKDILDASATVDKLKNQMSEAADATKGNKDAVVKATTDLQTSSQRAVNQFQQLESCLSGLTSGTLKGIGDALMGLDKLFGGKATDKAASSLVKMTTELFGSNSKLSKTLTKVLGESGMTGEIVSAALGILDILKDGVENLVSSLIDTILGAVNGLIKTVLSPKTVTGILKSVFDGVTSIFDTLSFGTISNIFGDNSAKMESKIDKLNTSNEALKMSIDNLRDKIEKSNSLSEILNAQNKKEKQTKELEQNTSKQMIYETWKHGAWRSNLAASVEDNKGWKDAMKQVSAILGKKVKTSGDFLSLSAEEMQKIIDSDNGAELWAKILNEYNKEGGKGGRSDKLSDMLNQYVNDFGNVAQDMADEIKEKLNGISFDSMKDSFISALMDMDKNAEDFASDFSKIMQQALLNLSVDELINGSENNPNGDSLK
-1158 KEVVHAQVRE
+1158 K
-1168 EDEKA
+1168 
-1173 LKNLTDKYR
+1173 L
-1182 NENQERLE
+1182 
-1190 IEKKY
+1190 Y
-1195 DADIKKIQEA
+1195 DDM
-1205 RAKKQEELNK
+1205 
-1215 ATTEEQKEELQ
+1215 
-1226 KQIDNLV
+1226 
-1233 LAEAKATKDKGEA
+1233 AEAMK
-1246 IVSFDFD
+1246 
-1253 LLKKNPEYIQAF
+1253 
-1265 EDLNNVSNE
+1265 NE
-1274 TLTSLIDMFEKFK
+1274 TYKSR
-1287 TKAAESMS
+1287 AE
-1295 PDQIR
+1295 
-1300 EFTNTLQSMQDA
+1300 EFAQRQQK
-1312 LLERENP
+1312 LLEQGMKMR
-1319 FTQVAE
+1319 
-1325 TAVEYQISNA
+1325 
-1335 QVKALEDYIKALK
+1335 D
-1348 EGKNIEQANIE
+1348 
-1359 VSKKLGKTYKN
+1359 
-1370 QEEAE
+1370 
-1375 KDLAKAK
+1375 
-1382 DKRNKAEN
+1382 
-1390 KHQKAVKNLNAKI
+1390 
-1403 NELADSIN
+1403 ELA
-1411 SLGDII
+1411 
-1417 GGTEG
+1417 
-1422 QILGIIG
+1422 Q
-1429 GVLSFVTQT
+1429 F
-1438 TEGIKL
+1438 
-1444 VAATGANAISS
+1444 TG
-1455 IEKASVILG
+1455 
-1464 IISAAIQL
+1464 
-1472 LQKIGSMFK
+1472 
-1481 DTHAQYEEYAQK
+1481 
-1493 LKAVNDLTT
+1493 
-1502 AVNEYKLAVI
+1502 
-1512 KAQQQEKTWFA
+1512 
-1523 STGLID
+1523 
-1529 LRESWTYSQEA
+1529 
-1540 LQGYLDKLTETQAI
+1540 
-1554 YQNESGGGWLTNSL
+1554 
-1568 KWVGSAVGKIVSLPG
+1568 
-1583 ELVKKGLEALGVDM
+1583 
-1597 NNWLGDL
+1597 
-1604 TKGVVNF
+1604 
-1611 ATGGFEAIFGA
+1611 
-1622 GIGKIIDDSNK
+1622 
-1633 YDKGTTAAY
+1633 
-1642 NNLRIETRKKSSG
+1642 
-1655 FLGSGIGGHKQKT
+1655 
-1668 KDLRE
+1668 
-1673 WTKQKFG
+1673 
-1680 KDLFDENYMI
+1680 
-1690 DVDLAKTILDKYG
+1690 YG
-1703 NKLVGETKETLEELI
+1703 
-1718 KFKEE
+1718 
-1723 YDKFNEQLHEYVSE
+1723 
-1737 LYSPLVDNFTDAL
+1737 
-1750 FDWFD
+1750 
-1755 NGKDVMDSFKQYATS
+1755 
-1770 TFREIAKEMI
+1770 
-1780 KSMVITEIFNKYKD
+1780 
-1794 QLSNIYMAYISGAM
+1794 
-1808 SEEQFINSMTG
+1808 
-1819 VVGSLTKD
+1819 
-1827 LEKGIPAAQKTL
+1827 
-1839 TALDESLRKAG
+1839 
-1850 YDLHEAEQSSQS
+1850 EQSSQS
-1862 ATGKAIEAVTAD
+1862 ATGKAIEAITAD
-1874 QANTLIGIGYAMQIS
+1874 QASTLIGIGYALQS
-1889 IEQGNTTRESM
+1889 AVEQGNATRENIH
-1900 RSNVETI
+1900 SNVEVI
-1907 CYYQTQISCDIS
+1907 CSYQMLMSDNIS
-1919 EIKDI
+1919 EIRDM
-1924 QYQGLNQLQQIV
+1924 QYQGLNQLQQIA
-1936 KNTEPIVAI
+1936 KNTEPITGI
-1945 NENIASMYKL
+1945 NENIANMYKL
-1955 MRERI
+1955 IKERI

>member
-61 QQAFKELSAI
+61 QQAFKELNAI

-94 NATKTVE
+94 NAAKTVE

-223 QRTEIANAEAIALD
+223 QRTETANAEAIALD
-237 KLSEQVLQGKVSEE
+237 KLSEQVLQGKASEE
-251 EYIKAKENAEERYR
+251 EYIKAKESAEERYR

-310 LERAAS
+310 LERAAN

-337 TTQKAQAEQK
+337 TTQTAQAEQK

-397 NPLNVIKEYFAEGS
+397 NPLNVIKDYFAEGS

-561 GLFKFVGKIGIWG
+561 GLFKFVGKIGVWG

-586 ASKAAEEFRVA
+586 SSKAAEAFRVA
-597 MQPLNHYMDASK
+597 LQPLDHYMDTDK
-609 VQEVSQNILSMTSKT
+609 IKDVRQNILALTATT

-634 ALQFAKVWD
+634 ALQFVKVWD
-643 GLKDAPGALTQMIE
+643 GLKDAPGALTQMIK
-657 SSNEYG
+657 SANEYG
-663 ALTGR
+663 ALTGK

-675 AISQMASEYHMTA
+675 AISKMAFEYHMTA
-688 QEASEMNNII
+688 QEASEMSNII
-698 ASAAKHST
+698 ASASKHSVS
-706 DSFGEMSDAIASAGS
+706 SFGEMSDAIASAGS
-721 TTALYGVTFEET
+721 TASLYGIGFKEM
-733 ATLIGYSSGQFGN
+733 ATLIGYSSGQFGDAN
-746 AQKAASKLSML
+746 KAASKFSML

-788 GENVAS
+788 GENVVS

-808 KNADAIEQYS
+808 KNADAIEQYG
-818 KKLENADA
+818 KKLEDAHA
-826 KNELLG
+826 KNELLS
-832 DLSQRAS
+832 DLSSRAS
-839 TNLKALNNE
+839 VNLAALKNE

-854 GLNANLTPTLTNIL
+854 GLNANLTPVLTNIL
-868 KFFRRILE
+868 KFFRTITGGAQEAADVLH
-876 GSQQTASQLNYL
+876 YL
-888 KNYDKIHPGSNKN
+888 KVMDNEKGRSKASIGPVGTGGFNANLAGSTIAEGAD
-901 VDYTEKVASKWYLS
+901 VDL
-915 GFPEAQLSAQTAAS
+915 
-929 MRMESQKEN
+929 
-938 TKSLTEQEEQLNKIF
+938 
-953 DRAYKKARDKYKPN
+953 YKKQRDALQKIYSKAVAAARNKYKPN
-967 PKKGYQG
+967 SKTGYKG

-982 AGMNAVKNAIKN
+982 AGMNAVKNAIEN
-994 DPQAFSEFGNAF
+994 SPQNYSQFKKSRI
-1006 TYNYFYKEKKRNT
+1006 YNYFYKENKKNT
-1019 LTLNQKPNN
+1019 LALNQKPNN

-1085 VAEKERRQKK
+1085 VAEKERRQRA

-1100 KLHQIDEEA
+1100 KMHQLDEEA
-1109 EQLKQANIQA
+1109 EQLKQKNIDT
-1119 AKAKYDNDPQNKK
+1119 AKANYEKDPANKK
-1132 KEGFYAS
+1132 KEGFYAL

-1144 VTLTEKQQKIISTK
+1144 VGLTSEQQKYIQTKKDTLLVENAESERKYLREQLQYYYDYLKEFGSIQEQKYAIAKEYDEKIAKATSPNQRKLLEEQKKSSLANVELEAVKQNIDWGSVFGDFGTMFKDQLEPTIKSLKQLASKTENVDEKKTIWELVSKLQKTGTLWDSDIFVTISNDLKTYQEAMRSYAEAQKKEQKVADELTEAEERLKNAQKSGNEKDILDASATVDKLKNQMSEAADATKGNKDAVVKATTDLQTSSQRAVNQFQQLESCLSGLTSGTLKGIGDALMGLDKLFGGKATDKAASSLVKMTTELFGSNSKLSKTLTKVLGESGMTGEIVSAALGILDILKDGVENLVSSLIDTILGAVNGLIKTVLSPKTVTGILKSVFDGVTSIFDTLSFGTISNIFGDNSAKMESKIDKLNTSNEALKMSIDNLRDKIEKSNSLSEILNAQNKKEKQTKELEQNTSKQMIYETWKHGAWRSNLAASVEDNKGWKDAMKQVSAILGKKVKTSGDFLSLSAEEMQKIIDSDNGAELWAKILNEYNKEGGKGGRSDKLSDMLNQYVNDFGNVAQDMADEIKEKLNGISFDSMKDSFISALMDMDKNAEDFASDFSKIMQQALLNLSVDELINGSENNPNGDSLK
-1158 KEVVHAQVRE
+1158 K
-1168 EDEKA
+1168 
-1173 LKNLTDKYR
+1173 L
-1182 NENQERLE
+1182 
-1190 IEKKY
+1190 Y
-1195 DADIKKIQEA
+1195 DDM
-1205 RAKKQEELNK
+1205 
-1215 ATTEEQKEELQ
+1215 
-1226 KQIDNLV
+1226 
-1233 LAEAKATKDKGEA
+1233 AEAMK
-1246 IVSFDFD
+1246 
-1253 LLKKNPEYIQAF
+1253 
-1265 EDLNNVSNE
+1265 NE
-1274 TLTSLIDMFEKFK
+1274 TYKSR
-1287 TKAAESMS
+1287 AE
-1295 PDQIR
+1295 
-1300 EFTNTLQSMQDA
+1300 EFAQRQQK
-1312 LLERENP
+1312 LLEQGMKMR
-1319 FTQVAE
+1319 
-1325 TAVEYQISNA
+1325 
-1335 QVKALEDYIKALK
+1335 D
-1348 EGKNIEQANIE
+1348 
-1359 VSKKLGKTYKN
+1359 
-1370 QEEAE
+1370 
-1375 KDLAKAK
+1375 
-1382 DKRNKAEN
+1382 
-1390 KHQKAVKNLNAKI
+1390 
-1403 NELADSIN
+1403 ELA
-1411 SLGDII
+1411 
-1417 GGTEG
+1417 
-1422 QILGIIG
+1422 Q
-1429 GVLSFVTQT
+1429 F
-1438 TEGIKL
+1438 
-1444 VAATGANAISS
+1444 TG
-1455 IEKASVILG
+1455 
-1464 IISAAIQL
+1464 
-1472 LQKIGSMFK
+1472 
-1481 DTHAQYEEYAQK
+1481 
-1493 LKAVNDLTT
+1493 
-1502 AVNEYKLAVI
+1502 
-1512 KAQQQEKTWFA
+1512 
-1523 STGLID
+1523 
-1529 LRESWTYSQEA
+1529 
-1540 LQGYLDKLTETQAI
+1540 
-1554 YQNESGGGWLTNSL
+1554 
-1568 KWVGSAVGKIVSLPG
+1568 
-1583 ELVKKGLEALGVDM
+1583 
-1597 NNWLGDL
+1597 
-1604 TKGVVNF
+1604 
-1611 ATGGFEAIFGA
+1611 
-1622 GIGKIIDDSNK
+1622 
-1633 YDKGTTAAY
+1633 
-1642 NNLRIETRKKSSG
+1642 
-1655 FLGSGIGGHKQKT
+1655 
-1668 KDLRE
+1668 
-1673 WTKQKFG
+1673 
-1680 KDLFDENYMI
+1680 
-1690 DVDLAKTILDKYG
+1690 YG
-1703 NKLVGETKETLEELI
+1703 
-1718 KFKEE
+1718 
-1723 YDKFNEQLHEYVSE
+1723 
-1737 LYSPLVDNFTDAL
+1737 
-1750 FDWFD
+1750 
-1755 NGKDVMDSFKQYATS
+1755 
-1770 TFREIAKEMI
+1770 
-1780 KSMVITEIFNKYKD
+1780 
-1794 QLSNIYMAYISGAM
+1794 
-1808 SEEQFINSMTG
+1808 
-1819 VVGSLTKD
+1819 
-1827 LEKGIPAAQKTL
+1827 
-1839 TALDESLRKAG
+1839 
-1850 YDLHEAEQSSQS
+1850 EQSSQS
-1862 ATGKAIEAVTAD
+1862 ATGKAIEAITAD
-1874 QANTLIGIGYAMQIS
+1874 QASTLIGIGYALQS
-1889 IEQGNTTRESM
+1889 AVEQGNATRENIH
-1900 RSNVETI
+1900 SNVEVI
-1907 CYYQTQISCDIS
+1907 CSYQMLMSDNIS
-1919 EIKDI
+1919 EIRDM
-1924 QYQGLNQLQQIV
+1924 QYQGLNQLQQIA
-1936 KNTEPIVAI
+1936 KNTEPITGI
-1945 NENIASMYKL
+1945 NENIANMYKL
-1955 MRERI
+1955 IKERI

>member
-16 DIQKSFDTLFG
+16 DIQKSFDTLLG

-35 TDSLSAR
+35 TDSLSAQ

-111 VGTTEWNTVTQML
+111 VGTTEWNTVTQLL

-182 VAAAV
+182 VAVAV

-200 IGVETQAV
+200 IGAETQVV
-208 NDNTQAFQEANETSR
+208 NDNTQAYQEANETSR

-237 KLSEQVLQGKVSEE
+237 KLSEQVLQGKASEE
-251 EYIKAKENAEERYR
+251 EYIKAKESAEERYR

-310 LERAAS
+310 LERAAN

-337 TTQKAQAEQK
+337 TTQKAEAEQK
-347 KEEESTNK
+347 KEAESTNK

-370 NEQVELMKAHHA
+370 NEQVEQMAAHHA

-390 TSMRKGE
+390 ASMRKGE
-397 NPLNVIKEYFAEGS
+397 NPLNVIKDYFAEGD

-445 SGMSKNDITNSIQ
+445 SGMSKSDIANSIQ

-471 SEIAQVYGKDSDKAQ
+471 SEIAQIYGKDSDKAKE
-486 ANKEKQEEITRE
+486 NKEKQEEITRE
-498 IIQSKEKLRE
+498 IIQGKDKLRE

-517 KEAKKTAKETQGIGK
+517 KEAKKTAKETQNIGK
-532 EAEKSSSKVKGI
+532 EAEKSSSKVKDV

-586 ASKAAEEFRVA
+586 ASKAAEELRVA

-624 TKSCADMANA
+624 TKSCVDMANA
-634 ALQFAKVWD
+634 ALQFTKVWD

-663 ALTGR
+663 ALAGR

-688 QEASEMNNII
+688 QEASEMSNII
-698 ASAAKHST
+698 ASASKHST

-721 TTALYGVTFEET
+721 TTALYGVTFKET

-839 TNLKALNNE
+839 TNLKALKNE
-848 WNGFLT
+848 WDGFLT
-854 GLNANLTPTLTNIL
+854 GLNANLTPVLTNIL
-868 KFFRRILE
+868 KFFRAITGGAQE
-876 GSQQTASQLNYL
+876 TADVLHYL
-888 KNYDKIHPGSNKN
+888 KVMDNEKGRSKASIGPVGTGGFNVHLAGNTIAEEADVDLYKRQRDALQKIYDKAVK
-901 VDYTEKVASKWYLS
+901 A
-915 GFPEAQLSAQTAAS
+915 
-929 MRMESQKEN
+929 
-938 TKSLTEQEEQLNKIF
+938 
-953 DRAYKKARDKYKPN
+953 ARDKYKPN
-967 PKKGYQG
+967 SKKGYRG

-982 AGMNAVKNAIKN
+982 AGMNAVKNAIEN
-994 DPQAFSEFGNAF
+994 SPQDYSQFKKGRI
-1006 TYNYFYKEKKRNT
+1006 YNYFYKENKKNT
-1019 LTLNQKPNN
+1019 LALNQKTNN
-1028 TNTDLGGGFGG
+1028 TNTDLGGNLG
-1039 DDKGEEA
+1039 DDKGDEA
-1046 RKYREQLAEQ
+1046 RKYREQMAEQ

-1085 VAEKERRQKK
+1085 VAEKERLQKK
-1095 LDFEK
+1095 LDFNK

-1144 VTLTEKQQKIISTK
+1144 VTLTEEQQKIISTK

-1182 NENQERLE
+1182 NENQQRLD
-1190 IEKKY
+1190 IEKKFN
-1195 DADIKKIQEA
+1195 DDIKKIQEA

-1300 EFTNTLQSMQDA
+1300 EFTDTLQSMQDA

-1319 FTQVAE
+1319 FAQVAE

-1348 EGKNIEQANIE
+1348 EGKNIEQANVE

-1390 KHQKAVKNLNAKI
+1390 KHQKAVKNLNARI

-1411 SLGDII
+1411 SLGSII

-1422 QILGIIG
+1422 QILGIVG

-1472 LQKIGSMFK
+1472 LQKISSMFK

-1493 LKAVNDLTT
+1493 LKAINDLTT

-1568 KWVGSAVGKIVSLPG
+1568 KWVGSTVGKIVSLPG

-1611 ATGGFEAIFGA
+1611 ATGGFESIFGA

-1655 FLGSGIGGHKQKT
+1655 FLGSGIGGHRQKT

-1703 NKLVGETKETLEELI
+1703 DKLVGETKETLQELI

-1780 KSMVITEIFNKYKD
+1780 KSMIITEIFNKYKD

-1819 VVGSLTKD
+1819 VIGSLTND

-1839 TALDESLRKAG
+1839 TMIDESLGKHG
-1850 YDLHEAEQSSQS
+1850 YSLHEAEQSSQS

-1889 IEQGNTTRESM
+1889 IEQGNTTRENM

-1919 EIKDI
+1919 EIRDI
-1924 QYQGLNQLQQIV
+1924 QFQGLNQLQQIV

-1955 MRERI
+1955 MKERI

>member
-16 DIQKSFDTLFG
+16 DIQKSFDTLLG

-111 VGTTEWNTVTQML
+111 VGTTEWNTVTQLL

-182 VAAAV
+182 VAVAV

-200 IGVETQAV
+200 IGAETQVV
-208 NDNTQAFQEANETSR
+208 NDNTQAYQEANETSR

-237 KLSEQVLQGKVSEE
+237 KLSEQVLQGKASEE
-251 EYIKAKENAEERYR
+251 EYIKAKESAEERYR

-310 LERAAS
+310 LERAAN

-337 TTQKAQAEQK
+337 TTQKAEAEQK
-347 KEEESTNK
+347 KEAESTNK

-370 NEQVELMKAHHA
+370 NEQVEQMAAHHA

-390 TSMRKGE
+390 ASMRKGE
-397 NPLNVIKEYFAEGS
+397 NPLNVIKDYFAEGD

-445 SGMSKNDITNSIQ
+445 SGMSKSDIANSIQ

-471 SEIAQVYGKDSDKAQ
+471 SEIAQIYGKDSDKAKE
-486 ANKEKQEEITRE
+486 NKEKQEEITRE
-498 IIQSKEKLRE
+498 IIQGKDKLRE

-818 KKLENADA
+818 KKLKDADA

-839 TNLKALNNE
+839 TNLKALKNE

-854 GLNANLTPTLTNIL
+854 GLNANLTPVLTNIL
-868 KFFRRILE
+868 KFFRKITGGAQESADVLH
-876 GSQQTASQLNYL
+876 YL
-888 KNYDKIHPGSNKN
+888 KVMDNEKGRSKASIGPVGTGGFNANLAGNTIAEEADVDLYKRQRDALQKIYDKAVK
-901 VDYTEKVASKWYLS
+901 A
-915 GFPEAQLSAQTAAS
+915 
-929 MRMESQKEN
+929 
-938 TKSLTEQEEQLNKIF
+938 
-953 DRAYKKARDKYKPN
+953 ARDKYKPN
-967 PKKGYQG
+967 SKKGYRG

-982 AGMNAVKNAIKN
+982 AGMNAVKNAIEN
-994 DPQAFSEFGNAF
+994 SPQDYSQFKKGRI
-1006 TYNYFYKEKKRNT
+1006 YNYFYKENKKNT
-1019 LTLNQKPNN
+1019 LALNQKTNN
-1028 TNTDLGGGFGG
+1028 TNTDLGGNLG
-1039 DDKGEEA
+1039 DDKGDEA
-1046 RKYREQLAEQ
+1046 RKYREQMAEQ

-1085 VAEKERRQKK
+1085 VAEKERLQKK

-1144 VTLTEKQQKIISTK
+1144 VTLTEEQQKIISTK

-1182 NENQERLE
+1182 NENQQRLD
-1190 IEKKY
+1190 IEKKFN
-1195 DADIKKIQEA
+1195 DDIKKIQEA

-1300 EFTNTLQSMQDA
+1300 EFTDTLQSMQDA

-1319 FTQVAE
+1319 FAQVAE

-1348 EGKNIEQANIE
+1348 EGKNIEQANVE

-1390 KHQKAVKNLNAKI
+1390 KHQKAVKNLNARI

-1411 SLGDII
+1411 SLGSII

-1422 QILGIIG
+1422 QILGIVG

-1472 LQKIGSMFK
+1472 LQKISSMFK

-1493 LKAVNDLTT
+1493 LKAINDLTT

-1568 KWVGSAVGKIVSLPG
+1568 KWVGSTVGKIVSLPG

-1611 ATGGFEAIFGA
+1611 ATGGFESIFGA

-1808 SEEQFINSMTG
+1808 SEEQFINSMSG
-1819 VVGSLTKD
+1819 VIGSLTND

-1839 TALDESLRKAG
+1839 TMIDESLGKHG
-1850 YDLHEAEQSSQS
+1850 YSLHEAEQSSQS

-1889 IEQGNTTRESM
+1889 IEQGNTTRENM

-1919 EIKDI
+1919 EIRDI

-1955 MRERI
+1955 MKERI

>member
-16 DIQKSFDTLFG
+16 DIQKSFDTLLG

-111 VGTTEWNTVTQML
+111 VGTTEWNTVTQLL

-182 VAAAV
+182 VAVAV

-200 IGVETQAV
+200 IGAETQVV
-208 NDNTQAFQEANETSR
+208 NDNTQAYQEANETSR

-237 KLSEQVLQGKVSEE
+237 KLSEQVLQGKASEE
-251 EYIKAKENAEERYR
+251 EYIKAKESAEERYR

-310 LERAAS
+310 LERAAN

-337 TTQKAQAEQK
+337 TTQKAEAEQK
-347 KEEESTNK
+347 KEAESTNK

-370 NEQVELMKAHHA
+370 NEQVEQMAAHHA

-390 TSMRKGE
+390 ASMRKGE
-397 NPLNVIKEYFAEGS
+397 NPLNVIKDYFAEGD

-445 SGMSKNDITNSIQ
+445 SGMSKSDIANSIQ

-471 SEIAQVYGKDSDKAQ
+471 SEIAQIYGKDSDKAKE
-486 ANKEKQEEITRE
+486 NKEKQEEITRE
-498 IIQSKEKLRE
+498 IIQGKDKLRE

-517 KEAKKTAKETQGIGK
+517 KEAKKTAKETQNIGK
-532 EAEKSSSKVKGI
+532 EAEKSSSKVKDV

-586 ASKAAEEFRVA
+586 ASKAAEELRVA

-624 TKSCADMANA
+624 TKSCVDMANA
-634 ALQFAKVWD
+634 ALQFTKVWD

-663 ALTGR
+663 ALAGR

-688 QEASEMNNII
+688 QEASEMSNII
-698 ASAAKHST
+698 ASASKHST

-721 TTALYGVTFEET
+721 TTALYGVTFKET

-839 TNLKALNNE
+839 TNLKALKNE
-848 WNGFLT
+848 WDGFLT
-854 GLNANLTPTLTNIL
+854 GLNANLTPVLTKIL
-868 KFFRRILE
+868 KFFRVITGGAQE
-876 GSQQTASQLNYL
+876 TADVLHYL
-888 KNYDKIHPGSNKN
+888 KVMDNEKGRSKASIGPVGTGGFNVHLAGNTIAEEADVDLYKRQRDALQKIYDKAVK
-901 VDYTEKVASKWYLS
+901 A
-915 GFPEAQLSAQTAAS
+915 
-929 MRMESQKEN
+929 
-938 TKSLTEQEEQLNKIF
+938 
-953 DRAYKKARDKYKPN
+953 ARDKYKPN
-967 PKKGYQG
+967 SKKGYRG

-982 AGMNAVKNAIKN
+982 AGMNAVKNAIEN
-994 DPQAFSEFGNAF
+994 SPQDYSQFKKGRI
-1006 TYNYFYKEKKRNT
+1006 YNYFYKENKKNT
-1019 LTLNQKPNN
+1019 LALNQKTNN
-1028 TNTDLGGGFGG
+1028 TNTDLGGNLG
-1039 DDKGEEA
+1039 DDKGDEA
-1046 RKYREQLAEQ
+1046 RKYREQMAEQ

-1085 VAEKERRQKK
+1085 VAEKERLQKK

-1144 VTLTEKQQKIISTK
+1144 VTLTEEQQKIISTK

-1182 NENQERLE
+1182 NENQQRLD
-1190 IEKKY
+1190 IEKKFN
-1195 DADIKKIQEA
+1195 DDIKKIQEA

-1300 EFTNTLQSMQDA
+1300 EFTDTLQSMQDA

-1319 FTQVAE
+1319 FAQVAE

-1348 EGKNIEQANIE
+1348 EGKNIEQANVE

-1390 KHQKAVKNLNAKI
+1390 KHQKAVKNLNARI

-1411 SLGDII
+1411 SLGSII

-1422 QILGIIG
+1422 QILGIVG

-1472 LQKIGSMFK
+1472 LQKISSMFK

-1493 LKAVNDLTT
+1493 LKAINDLTT

-1568 KWVGSAVGKIVSLPG
+1568 KWVGSTVGKIVSLPG

-1611 ATGGFEAIFGA
+1611 ATGGFESIFGA

-1655 FLGSGIGGHKQKT
+1655 FLGSGIGGHRQKT

-1703 NKLVGETKETLEELI
+1703 DKLVGETKETLQELI

-1780 KSMVITEIFNKYKD
+1780 KSMIITEIFNKYKA

-1819 VVGSLTKD
+1819 VIGSLTND

-1839 TALDESLRKAG
+1839 TMIDESLGKHG
-1850 YDLHEAEQSSQS
+1850 YSLHEAEQSSQS

-1889 IEQGNTTRESM
+1889 IEQGNTTRENM

-1919 EIKDI
+1919 EIRDI
-1924 QYQGLNQLQQIV
+1924 QFQGLNQLQQIV

-1955 MRERI
+1955 MKERI

>member
-61 QQAFKELSAI
+61 QQAFKELNAI

-94 NATKTVE
+94 NAAKTVE

-223 QRTEIANAEAIALD
+223 QRTETANAEAIALD
-237 KLSEQVLQGKVSEE
+237 KLSEQVLQGKASEE
-251 EYIKAKENAEERYR
+251 EYIKAKESAEERYR

-285 NTFKVVDGNI
+285 NAFKVVDGNI

-310 LERAAS
+310 LERAAN

-337 TTQKAQAEQK
+337 TTQTAQAEQK

-397 NPLNVIKEYFAEGS
+397 NPLNVIKDYFAEGS

-423 TAELE
+423 IAELE

-445 SGMSKNDITNSIQ
+445 SGMSSKNDITNSIQ
-458 ENIAQLKILKSEY
+458 KNIAQLKILKSEY

-552 SGLMKGDFS
+552 SGLVKGDFS
-561 GLFKFVGKIGIWG
+561 GLFKFVGKIGVWG

-586 ASKAAEEFRVA
+586 SSKAAEAFRVA
-597 MQPLNHYMDASK
+597 LQPLDHYMDTDK
-609 VQEVSQNILSMTSKT
+609 IKDVRQNILALTATT

-634 ALQFAKVWD
+634 ALQFVKVWD
-643 GLKDAPGALTQMIE
+643 GLKDAPGALTQMIK
-657 SSNEYG
+657 SANEYG
-663 ALTGR
+663 ALTGK

-675 AISQMASEYHMTA
+675 AISKMASEYHMTA
-688 QEASEMNNII
+688 QEASEMSNII
-698 ASAAKHST
+698 ASASKHSVS
-706 DSFGEMSDAIASAGS
+706 SFGEMSDAIASAGS
-721 TTALYGVTFEET
+721 TASLYGIGFKEM
-733 ATLIGYSSGQFGN
+733 ATLIGYSSGQFGDAN
-746 AQKAASKLSML
+746 KAASKFSML

-808 KNADAIEQYS
+808 KNADAIEQYG
-818 KKLENADA
+818 KKLEDAHA
-826 KNELLG
+826 KNELLS
-832 DLSQRAS
+832 DLSSRAS
-839 TNLKALNNE
+839 VNLAALKNE

-854 GLNANLTPTLTNIL
+854 GLNANLTPVLTNIL
-868 KFFRRILE
+868 KFFRTITGGAQEAADVLH
-876 GSQQTASQLNYL
+876 YL
-888 KNYDKIHPGSNKN
+888 KVMDNEKGRSKASIGPVGTGGFNANLAGSTIAEGAD
-901 VDYTEKVASKWYLS
+901 VDL
-915 GFPEAQLSAQTAAS
+915 
-929 MRMESQKEN
+929 
-938 TKSLTEQEEQLNKIF
+938 
-953 DRAYKKARDKYKPN
+953 YKKQRDALQKIYSKAVAAARNKYKPN
-967 PKKGYQG
+967 SKTGYKG

-982 AGMNAVKNAIKN
+982 AGMNAVKNAIEN
-994 DPQAFSEFGNAF
+994 SPQNYSQFKKSRI
-1006 TYNYFYKEKKRNT
+1006 YNYFYKENKKNT
-1019 LTLNQKPNN
+1019 LALNQKPNN

-1085 VAEKERRQKK
+1085 VAEKERRQRA

-1100 KLHQIDEEA
+1100 KMHQLDEEA
-1109 EQLKQANIQA
+1109 EQLKQKNIDT
-1119 AKAKYDNDPQNKK
+1119 AKANYEKDPANKK
-1132 KEGFYAS
+1132 KEGFYAL

-1144 VTLTEKQQKIISTK
+1144 VGLTSEQQKYIQTKKDTLLVENAESERKYLREQLQYYYDYLKEFGSIQEQKYAIAKEYDEKIAKATSPNQRKLLEEQKKSSLANVELEAVKQNIDWGSVFGDFGTMFKDQLEPTIKSLKQLASKTENVDEKKTIWELVSKLQKTGTLWDSDIFVTISNDLKTYQEAMRSYAEAQKKEQKVADELTE
-1158 KEVVHAQVRE
+1158 AE
-1168 EDEKA
+1168 ER
-1173 LKNLTDKYR
+1173 LKNAQKSGNEKDILDASATVDKLK
-1182 NENQERLE
+1182 NQMSEAA
-1190 IEKKY
+1190 
-1195 DADIKKIQEA
+1195 DATKGNKDA
-1205 RAKKQEELNK
+1205 VVK
-1215 ATTEEQKEELQ
+1215 ATTDLQTSSQRAINQFQQLESCLSGLTSGTLKGIGDALMGLDKLFGGKATDKAASSLVKMTTELFGSNS
-1226 KQIDNLV
+1226 KLSKTLTKVLGESGMTGEIVSAALGILDILKDGVENLVSSLIDTILGAVNGLIKTALSPKTVTGILKSVFDGVTSIFDTLSFGTISNIFGDNSAKMESKIDKLNTSNEALKMSIDNLRDKIEKSNSLSEILNAQNKKEKQTKELEQNTSKQMIYETWKHGAWRSNLAASV
-1233 LAEAKATKDKGEA
+1233 EDNKGWKDAMKQVSAILGKKVKTSGDFLSLSAEEMQRIIDSDNGAELWAKILNEYNKEGGKGGRSDKLSDMLNQYVNDFGNVAQDMADEIKEKLNGISFDSMKDSFISALMDMDKNAEDFASDFSKIMQQALLNLSVDELINGSENNPNGDSLKKLYDDMAEAM
-1246 IVSFDFD
+1246 
-1253 LLKKNPEYIQAF
+1253 KNGTYK
-1265 EDLNNVSNE
+1265 SR
-1274 TLTSLIDMFEKFK
+1274 
-1287 TKAAESMS
+1287 AE
-1295 PDQIR
+1295 
-1300 EFTNTLQSMQDA
+1300 EFAQRQQK
-1312 LLERENP
+1312 LLEQGMKMR
-1319 FTQVAE
+1319 
-1325 TAVEYQISNA
+1325 
-1335 QVKALEDYIKALK
+1335 D
-1348 EGKNIEQANIE
+1348 
-1359 VSKKLGKTYKN
+1359 
-1370 QEEAE
+1370 
-1375 KDLAKAK
+1375 
-1382 DKRNKAEN
+1382 
-1390 KHQKAVKNLNAKI
+1390 
-1403 NELADSIN
+1403 ELA
-1411 SLGDII
+1411 
-1417 GGTEG
+1417 
-1422 QILGIIG
+1422 Q
-1429 GVLSFVTQT
+1429 F
-1438 TEGIKL
+1438 
-1444 VAATGANAISS
+1444 TG
-1455 IEKASVILG
+1455 
-1464 IISAAIQL
+1464 
-1472 LQKIGSMFK
+1472 
-1481 DTHAQYEEYAQK
+1481 
-1493 LKAVNDLTT
+1493 
-1502 AVNEYKLAVI
+1502 
-1512 KAQQQEKTWFA
+1512 
-1523 STGLID
+1523 
-1529 LRESWTYSQEA
+1529 
-1540 LQGYLDKLTETQAI
+1540 
-1554 YQNESGGGWLTNSL
+1554 
-1568 KWVGSAVGKIVSLPG
+1568 
-1583 ELVKKGLEALGVDM
+1583 
-1597 NNWLGDL
+1597 
-1604 TKGVVNF
+1604 
-1611 ATGGFEAIFGA
+1611 
-1622 GIGKIIDDSNK
+1622 
-1633 YDKGTTAAY
+1633 
-1642 NNLRIETRKKSSG
+1642 
-1655 FLGSGIGGHKQKT
+1655 
-1668 KDLRE
+1668 
-1673 WTKQKFG
+1673 
-1680 KDLFDENYMI
+1680 
-1690 DVDLAKTILDKYG
+1690 YG
-1703 NKLVGETKETLEELI
+1703 
-1718 KFKEE
+1718 
-1723 YDKFNEQLHEYVSE
+1723 
-1737 LYSPLVDNFTDAL
+1737 
-1750 FDWFD
+1750 
-1755 NGKDVMDSFKQYATS
+1755 
-1770 TFREIAKEMI
+1770 
-1780 KSMVITEIFNKYKD
+1780 
-1794 QLSNIYMAYISGAM
+1794 
-1808 SEEQFINSMTG
+1808 
-1819 VVGSLTKD
+1819 
-1827 LEKGIPAAQKTL
+1827 
-1839 TALDESLRKAG
+1839 
-1850 YDLHEAEQSSQS
+1850 EQSSQS
-1862 ATGKAIEAVTAD
+1862 ATGKAIEAITAD
-1874 QANTLIGIGYAMQIS
+1874 QASTLIGIGYALQS
-1889 IEQGNTTRESM
+1889 AVEQGNATRENIH
-1900 RSNVETI
+1900 SNVEVI
-1907 CYYQTQISCDIS
+1907 CSYQMLMSDNIS
-1919 EIKDI
+1919 EIRDM
-1924 QYQGLNQLQQIV
+1924 QYQGLNQLQQIA
-1936 KNTEPIVAI
+1936 KNTEPITGI
-1945 NENIASMYKL
+1945 NENIANMYKL
-1955 MRERI
+1955 IKERI

>member
-61 QQAFKELSAI
+61 QQAFKELNAI

-94 NATKTVE
+94 NAAKTVE

-223 QRTEIANAEAIALD
+223 QRTETANAEAIALD
-237 KLSEQVLQGKVSEE
+237 KLSEQVLQGKASEE
-251 EYIKAKENAEERYR
+251 EYIKAKESAEERYR

-310 LERAAS
+310 LERAAN

-337 TTQKAQAEQK
+337 TTQTAQAEQK

-397 NPLNVIKEYFAEGS
+397 NPLNVIKDYFAEGS

-561 GLFKFVGKIGIWG
+561 GLFKFVGKIGVWG

-586 ASKAAEEFRVA
+586 SSKAAEAFRVA
-597 MQPLNHYMDASK
+597 LQPLDHYMDTDK
-609 VQEVSQNILSMTSKT
+609 IKDVRQNILALTATT

-634 ALQFAKVWD
+634 ALQFVKVWD
-643 GLKDAPGALTQMIE
+643 GLKDAPGALTQMIK
-657 SSNEYG
+657 SANEYG
-663 ALTGR
+663 ALTGK

-675 AISQMASEYHMTA
+675 AISKMASEYHMTA
-688 QEASEMNNII
+688 QEASEMSNII
-698 ASAAKHST
+698 ASASKHSVS
-706 DSFGEMSDAIASAGS
+706 SFGEMSDAIASAGS
-721 TTALYGVTFEET
+721 TASLYGIGFKEM
-733 ATLIGYSSGQFGN
+733 ATLIGYSSGQFGDAN
-746 AQKAASKLSML
+746 KAASKFSML

-808 KNADAIEQYS
+808 KNADAIEQYG
-818 KKLENADA
+818 KKLEDAHA
-826 KNELLG
+826 KNELLS
-832 DLSQRAS
+832 DLSSRAS
-839 TNLKALNNE
+839 VNLAALKNE

-854 GLNANLTPTLTNIL
+854 GLNANLTPVLTNIL
-868 KFFRRILE
+868 KFFRTITGGAQEAADVLH
-876 GSQQTASQLNYL
+876 YL
-888 KNYDKIHPGSNKN
+888 KVMDNEKGRSKASIGPVGTGGFNANLAGSTIAEGAD
-901 VDYTEKVASKWYLS
+901 VDL
-915 GFPEAQLSAQTAAS
+915 
-929 MRMESQKEN
+929 
-938 TKSLTEQEEQLNKIF
+938 
-953 DRAYKKARDKYKPN
+953 YKKQRDALQKIYSKAVAAARNKYKPN
-967 PKKGYQG
+967 SKTGYKG

-982 AGMNAVKNAIKN
+982 AGMNAVKNAIEN
-994 DPQAFSEFGNAF
+994 SPQNYSQFKKSRI
-1006 TYNYFYKEKKRNT
+1006 YNYFYKENKKNT
-1019 LTLNQKPNN
+1019 LALNQKPNN

-1085 VAEKERRQKK
+1085 VAEKERRQRA

-1100 KLHQIDEEA
+1100 KMHQLDEEA
-1109 EQLKQANIQA
+1109 EQLKQKNIDT
-1119 AKAKYDNDPQNKK
+1119 AKANYEKDPANKK
-1132 KEGFYAS
+1132 KEGFYAL

-1144 VTLTEKQQKIISTK
+1144 VGLTSEQQKYIQTKKDTLLVENAESERKYLREQLQYYYDYLKEFGSIQEQKYAIAKEYDEKIAKATSPNQRKLLEEQKKSSLANVELEAVKQNIDWGSVFGDFGTMFKDQLEPTIKSLKQLASKTENVDEKKTIWELVSKLQKTGTLWDSDIFVTISNDLKTYQEAMRSYAEAQKKEQKVADELTE
-1158 KEVVHAQVRE
+1158 AE
-1168 EDEKA
+1168 ER
-1173 LKNLTDKYR
+1173 LKNAQKSGNEKDILDASATVDKLK
-1182 NENQERLE
+1182 NQMSEAA
-1190 IEKKY
+1190 
-1195 DADIKKIQEA
+1195 DATKGNKDA
-1205 RAKKQEELNK
+1205 VVK
-1215 ATTEEQKEELQ
+1215 ATTDLQTSSQRAVNQFQQLESCLSGLTSGTLKGIGDALMGLDKLFGGKATDKAASSLVKMTTELFGSNS
-1226 KQIDNLV
+1226 KLSKTLTKVLGESGMTGEIVSAALGILDILKDGVENLVSSLIDTILGAVNGLIKTALSPKTVTGILKSVFDGVTSIFDTLSFGTISNIFGDNSAKMESKIDKLNTSNEALKMSIDNLRDKIEKSNSLSEILNAQNKKEKQTKELEQNTSKQMIYETWKHGAWRSNLAASV
-1233 LAEAKATKDKGEA
+1233 EDNKGWKDAMKQVSAILGKKVKTSGDFLSLSAEEMQRIIDSDNGAELWAKILNEYNKEGGKGGRSDKLSDMLNQYVNDFGNVAQDMADEIKEKLNGISFDSMKDSFISALMDMDKNAEDFASDFSKIMQQALLNLSVDELINGSENNPNGDSLKKLYDDMAEAM
-1246 IVSFDFD
+1246 
-1253 LLKKNPEYIQAF
+1253 KNGTYK
-1265 EDLNNVSNE
+1265 SR
-1274 TLTSLIDMFEKFK
+1274 
-1287 TKAAESMS
+1287 AE
-1295 PDQIR
+1295 
-1300 EFTNTLQSMQDA
+1300 EFAQRRQK
-1312 LLERENP
+1312 LLEQGMKMR
-1319 FTQVAE
+1319 
-1325 TAVEYQISNA
+1325 
-1335 QVKALEDYIKALK
+1335 D
-1348 EGKNIEQANIE
+1348 
-1359 VSKKLGKTYKN
+1359 
-1370 QEEAE
+1370 
-1375 KDLAKAK
+1375 
-1382 DKRNKAEN
+1382 
-1390 KHQKAVKNLNAKI
+1390 
-1403 NELADSIN
+1403 ELA
-1411 SLGDII
+1411 
-1417 GGTEG
+1417 
-1422 QILGIIG
+1422 Q
-1429 GVLSFVTQT
+1429 F
-1438 TEGIKL
+1438 
-1444 VAATGANAISS
+1444 TG
-1455 IEKASVILG
+1455 
-1464 IISAAIQL
+1464 
-1472 LQKIGSMFK
+1472 
-1481 DTHAQYEEYAQK
+1481 
-1493 LKAVNDLTT
+1493 
-1502 AVNEYKLAVI
+1502 
-1512 KAQQQEKTWFA
+1512 
-1523 STGLID
+1523 
-1529 LRESWTYSQEA
+1529 
-1540 LQGYLDKLTETQAI
+1540 
-1554 YQNESGGGWLTNSL
+1554 
-1568 KWVGSAVGKIVSLPG
+1568 
-1583 ELVKKGLEALGVDM
+1583 
-1597 NNWLGDL
+1597 
-1604 TKGVVNF
+1604 
-1611 ATGGFEAIFGA
+1611 
-1622 GIGKIIDDSNK
+1622 
-1633 YDKGTTAAY
+1633 
-1642 NNLRIETRKKSSG
+1642 
-1655 FLGSGIGGHKQKT
+1655 
-1668 KDLRE
+1668 
-1673 WTKQKFG
+1673 
-1680 KDLFDENYMI
+1680 
-1690 DVDLAKTILDKYG
+1690 YG
-1703 NKLVGETKETLEELI
+1703 
-1718 KFKEE
+1718 
-1723 YDKFNEQLHEYVSE
+1723 
-1737 LYSPLVDNFTDAL
+1737 
-1750 FDWFD
+1750 
-1755 NGKDVMDSFKQYATS
+1755 
-1770 TFREIAKEMI
+1770 
-1780 KSMVITEIFNKYKD
+1780 
-1794 QLSNIYMAYISGAM
+1794 
-1808 SEEQFINSMTG
+1808 
-1819 VVGSLTKD
+1819 
-1827 LEKGIPAAQKTL
+1827 
-1839 TALDESLRKAG
+1839 
-1850 YDLHEAEQSSQS
+1850 EQSSQS
-1862 ATGKAIEAVTAD
+1862 ATGKAIEAITAD
-1874 QANTLIGIGYAMQIS
+1874 QASTLIGIGYALQS
-1889 IEQGNTTRESM
+1889 AVEQGNATRENIH
-1900 RSNVETI
+1900 SNVEVI
-1907 CYYQTQISCDIS
+1907 CSYQMLMSDNIS
-1919 EIKDI
+1919 EIRDM
-1924 QYQGLNQLQQIV
+1924 QYQGLNQLQQIA
-1936 KNTEPIVAI
+1936 KNTEPITGI
-1945 NENIASMYKL
+1945 NENIANMYKL
-1955 MRERI
+1955 IKERI

>member
-61 QQAFKELSAI
+61 QQAFKELNAI

-94 NATKTVE
+94 NAAKTVE

-223 QRTEIANAEAIALD
+223 QRTETANAEAIALD
-237 KLSEQVLQGKVSEE
+237 KLSEQVLQGKASEE
-251 EYIKAKENAEERYR
+251 EYIKAKESAEERYR

-310 LERAAS
+310 LERAAN

-323 IANSLNRLS
+323 IASSLNRLS

-370 NEQVELMKAHHA
+370 NEQVELMEAHHA

-397 NPLNVIKEYFAEGS
+397 NPLNVIKDYFAEGS

-561 GLFKFVGKIGIWG
+561 GLFKFVGKIGVWG

-586 ASKAAEEFRVA
+586 SSKAAEAFRVA
-597 MQPLNHYMDASK
+597 LQPLDHYMDTDK
-609 VQEVSQNILSMTSKT
+609 IKDVRQNILALTATT

-634 ALQFAKVWD
+634 ALQFVKVWD
-643 GLKDAPGALTQMIE
+643 GLKDAPDALTQMIK
-657 SSNEYG
+657 SANEYG
-663 ALTGR
+663 ALTGK

-675 AISQMASEYHMTA
+675 AISKMASEYHMTA
-688 QEASEMNNII
+688 QEASEMSNII
-698 ASAAKHST
+698 ASASKHSVS
-706 DSFGEMSDAIASAGS
+706 SFGEMSDAIASAGS
-721 TTALYGVTFEET
+721 TASLYGIGFKEM
-733 ATLIGYSSGQFGN
+733 ATLIGYSSGQFGDAN
-746 AQKAASKLSML
+746 KAASKFSML

-808 KNADAIEQYS
+808 KNADAIEQYG
-818 KKLENADA
+818 KKLEDAHA
-826 KNELLG
+826 KNELLS
-832 DLSQRAS
+832 DLSSRAS
-839 TNLKALNNE
+839 VNLAALKNE

-854 GLNANLTPTLTNIL
+854 GLNANLTPVLTNIL
-868 KFFRRILE
+868 KFFRTITGGAQEAADVLH
-876 GSQQTASQLNYL
+876 YL
-888 KNYDKIHPGSNKN
+888 KVMDNEKGRSKASIGPVGTGGFNANLAGSTIAEGAD
-901 VDYTEKVASKWYLS
+901 VDL
-915 GFPEAQLSAQTAAS
+915 
-929 MRMESQKEN
+929 
-938 TKSLTEQEEQLNKIF
+938 
-953 DRAYKKARDKYKPN
+953 YKKQRDALQKIYSKAVAAARNKYKPN
-967 PKKGYQG
+967 SKTGYKG

-982 AGMNAVKNAIKN
+982 AGMNAVKNAIEN
-994 DPQAFSEFGNAF
+994 SPQNYSQFKKSRI
-1006 TYNYFYKEKKRNT
+1006 YNYFYKENKKNT
-1019 LTLNQKPNN
+1019 LALNQKPNN

-1085 VAEKERRQKK
+1085 VAEKERRQRA

-1100 KLHQIDEEA
+1100 KMHQLDEEA
-1109 EQLKQANIQA
+1109 EQLKQKNIDT
-1119 AKAKYDNDPQNKK
+1119 AKANYEKDPANKK
-1132 KEGFYAS
+1132 KEGFYAL

-1144 VTLTEKQQKIISTK
+1144 VGLTSEQQKYIQTKKDTLLVENAESERKYLREQLQYYYDYLKEFGSIQEQKYAIAKEYDEKIAKATSPNQRKLLEEQKKSSLANVELEAVKQNIDWGSVFGDFGTMFKDQLEPTIKSLKQLASKTENVDEKKTIWELVSKLQKTGTLWDSDIFVTISNDLKTYQEAMRSYAEAQKKEQKVADELTE
-1158 KEVVHAQVRE
+1158 AE
-1168 EDEKA
+1168 ER
-1173 LKNLTDKYR
+1173 LKNAQKSGNEKDILDASATVDKLK
-1182 NENQERLE
+1182 NQMSEAA
-1190 IEKKY
+1190 
-1195 DADIKKIQEA
+1195 DATKGNKDA
-1205 RAKKQEELNK
+1205 VVK
-1215 ATTEEQKEELQ
+1215 ATTNLQTSSQRAINQFQQLESCLSGLTSGTLKGIGDALMGLDKLFGGKATDKAASSLVKMTTELFGSNS
-1226 KQIDNLV
+1226 KLSKTLTKVLGESGMTGEIVSAALGILDILKDGVENLVSSLIDTILGAVNALIKTALSPKTVTGILKSVFDGVTSIFDTLSFGTISNIFGDNSAKMESKIDKLNTSNEALKMSIDNLRDKIEKSNSLSEILNAQNKKEKQTKELEQNTSKQMIYETWKHGAWRSNLAASV
-1233 LAEAKATKDKGEA
+1233 EDNKGWKDAMKQVSAILGKKVKTSGDFLSLSAEEMQRIIDSDNGAELWAKILNEYNKEGGKGGRSDKLSDMLNQYVNDFGNVAQDMADEIKEKLNGISFDSMKDSFISALMDMDKNAEDFASDFSKIMQQALLNLSVDELINGSENNPNGDSLKKLYDDMAEAMK
-1246 IVSFDFD
+1246 
-1253 LLKKNPEYIQAF
+1253 
-1265 EDLNNVSNE
+1265 NE
-1274 TLTSLIDMFEKFK
+1274 TYKSR
-1287 TKAAESMS
+1287 AE
-1295 PDQIR
+1295 
-1300 EFTNTLQSMQDA
+1300 EFAQRQQK
-1312 LLERENP
+1312 LLEQGMKMR
-1319 FTQVAE
+1319 
-1325 TAVEYQISNA
+1325 
-1335 QVKALEDYIKALK
+1335 D
-1348 EGKNIEQANIE
+1348 
-1359 VSKKLGKTYKN
+1359 
-1370 QEEAE
+1370 
-1375 KDLAKAK
+1375 
-1382 DKRNKAEN
+1382 
-1390 KHQKAVKNLNAKI
+1390 
-1403 NELADSIN
+1403 ELA
-1411 SLGDII
+1411 
-1417 GGTEG
+1417 
-1422 QILGIIG
+1422 Q
-1429 GVLSFVTQT
+1429 F
-1438 TEGIKL
+1438 
-1444 VAATGANAISS
+1444 TG
-1455 IEKASVILG
+1455 
-1464 IISAAIQL
+1464 
-1472 LQKIGSMFK
+1472 
-1481 DTHAQYEEYAQK
+1481 
-1493 LKAVNDLTT
+1493 
-1502 AVNEYKLAVI
+1502 
-1512 KAQQQEKTWFA
+1512 
-1523 STGLID
+1523 
-1529 LRESWTYSQEA
+1529 
-1540 LQGYLDKLTETQAI
+1540 
-1554 YQNESGGGWLTNSL
+1554 
-1568 KWVGSAVGKIVSLPG
+1568 
-1583 ELVKKGLEALGVDM
+1583 
-1597 NNWLGDL
+1597 
-1604 TKGVVNF
+1604 
-1611 ATGGFEAIFGA
+1611 
-1622 GIGKIIDDSNK
+1622 
-1633 YDKGTTAAY
+1633 
-1642 NNLRIETRKKSSG
+1642 
-1655 FLGSGIGGHKQKT
+1655 
-1668 KDLRE
+1668 
-1673 WTKQKFG
+1673 
-1680 KDLFDENYMI
+1680 
-1690 DVDLAKTILDKYG
+1690 YG
-1703 NKLVGETKETLEELI
+1703 
-1718 KFKEE
+1718 
-1723 YDKFNEQLHEYVSE
+1723 
-1737 LYSPLVDNFTDAL
+1737 
-1750 FDWFD
+1750 
-1755 NGKDVMDSFKQYATS
+1755 
-1770 TFREIAKEMI
+1770 
-1780 KSMVITEIFNKYKD
+1780 
-1794 QLSNIYMAYISGAM
+1794 
-1808 SEEQFINSMTG
+1808 
-1819 VVGSLTKD
+1819 
-1827 LEKGIPAAQKTL
+1827 
-1839 TALDESLRKAG
+1839 
-1850 YDLHEAEQSSQS
+1850 EQSSQS
-1862 ATGKAIEAVTAD
+1862 ATGKAIEAITAD
-1874 QANTLIGIGYAMQIS
+1874 QASTLIGIGYALQS
-1889 IEQGNTTRESM
+1889 AVEQGNATRENIH
-1900 RSNVETI
+1900 SNVEVI
-1907 CYYQTQISCDIS
+1907 CSYQMLMSDNIS
-1919 EIKDI
+1919 EIRDM
-1924 QYQGLNQLQQIV
+1924 QYQGLNQLQQIA
-1936 KNTEPIVAI
+1936 KNTEPITGI
-1945 NENIASMYKL
+1945 NENIANMYKL
-1955 MRERI
+1955 IKERI

>member
-16 DIQKSFDTLFG
+16 DIQKSFDTLLG

-111 VGTTEWNTVTQML
+111 VGTTEWNTVTQLL

-134 KAQYSALTNTFSDAQ
+134 KAQYSALTDTFSDAQ

-187 GAESV
+187 GTEGV

-200 IGVETQAV
+200 IGAETQAV
-208 NDNTQAFQEANETSR
+208 NDNTQAYQEANETSR

-237 KLSEQVLQGKVSEE
+237 KLSEQVLQGKASEE

-271 AELLEKE
+271 TELLEKE

-310 LERAAS
+310 LERAAN

-337 TTQKAQAEQK
+337 TTQKAEAEQK
-347 KEEESTNK
+347 KEAESTNK

-370 NEQVELMKAHHA
+370 NEQVEQMAAHHA

-390 TSMRKGE
+390 ASMRKGE
-397 NPLNVIKEYFAEGS
+397 NPLNVIKDYFAEGD

-445 SGMSKNDITNSIQ
+445 SGMSKSDIANSIQ
-458 ENIAQLKILKSEY
+458 KNIAQLKILKSEY
-471 SEIAQVYGKDSDKAQ
+471 SEIAQVYGKDSDKAKE
-486 ANKEKQEEITRE
+486 NKEKQKEITRE
-498 IIQSKEKLRE
+498 IIQGKDKLRE

-517 KEAKKTAKETQGIGK
+517 KEAKKTVKETQNIGK
-532 EAEKSSSKVKGI
+532 EAEKSSSKVKGV

-624 TKSCADMANA
+624 TKSCVDMANA
-634 ALQFAKVWD
+634 ALQFTKVWD

-663 ALTGR
+663 ALAGR

-698 ASAAKHST
+698 ASASKHST

-721 TTALYGVTFEET
+721 TTALYGVTFKET

-839 TNLKALNNE
+839 TNLKALKNE
-848 WNGFLT
+848 WDGFLT
-854 GLNANLTPTLTNIL
+854 GLNANLTPVLTKIL
-868 KFFRRILE
+868 KFFRTITGGAQEAADVLH
-876 GSQQTASQLNYL
+876 YL
-888 KNYDKIHPGSNKN
+888 KVMDNEKGRSKASIGPVGTGGFNANLAGSTIAEGAD
-901 VDYTEKVASKWYLS
+901 VDL
-915 GFPEAQLSAQTAAS
+915 
-929 MRMESQKEN
+929 
-938 TKSLTEQEEQLNKIF
+938 
-953 DRAYKKARDKYKPN
+953 YKKQRDALQKIYSKAVAAARNKYKPN
-967 PKKGYQG
+967 SKTGYKG

-982 AGMNAVKNAIKN
+982 AGMNAVKNAIEN
-994 DPQAFSEFGNAF
+994 SPQNYSQFKKSRI
-1006 TYNYFYKEKKRNT
+1006 YNYFYKENKKNT
-1019 LTLNQKPNN
+1019 LALNQKPNN

-1085 VAEKERRQKK
+1085 VAEKERRQRA

-1100 KLHQIDEEA
+1100 KMHQLDEEA
-1109 EQLKQANIQA
+1109 EQLKQKNIDT
-1119 AKAKYDNDPQNKK
+1119 AKANYEKDPANKK
-1132 KEGFYAS
+1132 KEGFYAL

-1144 VTLTEKQQKIISTK
+1144 VGLTSEQQKYIQTKKDTLLVENAESERKYLREQLQYYYDYLKEFGSIQEQKYAIAKEYDEKIAKATSPNQRKLLEEQKKSSLANVELEAVKQNIDWGSVFGDFGTMFKDQLEPTIKSLKQLASKTENVDEKKTIWELVSKLQKTGTLWDSDIFVTISNDLKTYQEAMRSYAEAQKKEQKVADELTE
-1158 KEVVHAQVRE
+1158 AE
-1168 EDEKA
+1168 ER
-1173 LKNLTDKYR
+1173 LKNAQKSGNEKDILDASATVDKLK
-1182 NENQERLE
+1182 NQMSEAA
-1190 IEKKY
+1190 
-1195 DADIKKIQEA
+1195 DATKGNKDA
-1205 RAKKQEELNK
+1205 VVK
-1215 ATTEEQKEELQ
+1215 ATTDLQTSSQRAVNQFQQLESCLSGLTSGTLKGIGDALMGLDKLFGGKATDKAASSLVKMTTELFGSNS
-1226 KQIDNLV
+1226 KLSKTLTKVLGESGMTGEIVSAALGILDILKDGVENLVSSLIDTILGAVNGLIKTALSPKTVTGILKSVFDGVTSIFDTLSFGTISNIFGDNSAKMESKIDKLNTSNEALKMSIDNLRDKIEKSNSLSEILNAQNKKEKQTKELEQNTSKQMIYETWKHGAWRSNLAASV
-1233 LAEAKATKDKGEA
+1233 EDNKGWKDAMKQVSAILGKKVKTSGDFLSLSAEEMQRIIDSDNGAELWAKILNEYNKEGGKGGRSDKLSDMLNQYVNDFGNVAQDMADEIKEKLNGISFDSMKDSFISALMDMDKNAEDFASDFSKIMQQALLNLSVDELINGSENNPNDDSLKKLYDDMAEAM
-1246 IVSFDFD
+1246 
-1253 LLKKNPEYIQAF
+1253 KNGTYK
-1265 EDLNNVSNE
+1265 SR
-1274 TLTSLIDMFEKFK
+1274 
-1287 TKAAESMS
+1287 AE
-1295 PDQIR
+1295 
-1300 EFTNTLQSMQDA
+1300 EFAQRQQK
-1312 LLERENP
+1312 LLEQGMKMR
-1319 FTQVAE
+1319 
-1325 TAVEYQISNA
+1325 
-1335 QVKALEDYIKALK
+1335 D
-1348 EGKNIEQANIE
+1348 
-1359 VSKKLGKTYKN
+1359 
-1370 QEEAE
+1370 
-1375 KDLAKAK
+1375 
-1382 DKRNKAEN
+1382 
-1390 KHQKAVKNLNAKI
+1390 
-1403 NELADSIN
+1403 ELA
-1411 SLGDII
+1411 
-1417 GGTEG
+1417 
-1422 QILGIIG
+1422 Q
-1429 GVLSFVTQT
+1429 F
-1438 TEGIKL
+1438 
-1444 VAATGANAISS
+1444 TG
-1455 IEKASVILG
+1455 
-1464 IISAAIQL
+1464 
-1472 LQKIGSMFK
+1472 
-1481 DTHAQYEEYAQK
+1481 
-1493 LKAVNDLTT
+1493 
-1502 AVNEYKLAVI
+1502 
-1512 KAQQQEKTWFA
+1512 
-1523 STGLID
+1523 
-1529 LRESWTYSQEA
+1529 
-1540 LQGYLDKLTETQAI
+1540 
-1554 YQNESGGGWLTNSL
+1554 
-1568 KWVGSAVGKIVSLPG
+1568 
-1583 ELVKKGLEALGVDM
+1583 
-1597 NNWLGDL
+1597 
-1604 TKGVVNF
+1604 
-1611 ATGGFEAIFGA
+1611 
-1622 GIGKIIDDSNK
+1622 
-1633 YDKGTTAAY
+1633 
-1642 NNLRIETRKKSSG
+1642 
-1655 FLGSGIGGHKQKT
+1655 
-1668 KDLRE
+1668 
-1673 WTKQKFG
+1673 
-1680 KDLFDENYMI
+1680 
-1690 DVDLAKTILDKYG
+1690 YG
-1703 NKLVGETKETLEELI
+1703 
-1718 KFKEE
+1718 
-1723 YDKFNEQLHEYVSE
+1723 
-1737 LYSPLVDNFTDAL
+1737 
-1750 FDWFD
+1750 
-1755 NGKDVMDSFKQYATS
+1755 
-1770 TFREIAKEMI
+1770 
-1780 KSMVITEIFNKYKD
+1780 
-1794 QLSNIYMAYISGAM
+1794 
-1808 SEEQFINSMTG
+1808 
-1819 VVGSLTKD
+1819 
-1827 LEKGIPAAQKTL
+1827 
-1839 TALDESLRKAG
+1839 
-1850 YDLHEAEQSSQS
+1850 EQSSQS
-1862 ATGKAIEAVTAD
+1862 ATGKAIEAITAD
-1874 QANTLIGIGYAMQIS
+1874 QASTLIGIGYALQS
-1889 IEQGNTTRESM
+1889 AVEQGNATRENIH
-1900 RSNVETI
+1900 SNVEVI
-1907 CYYQTQISCDIS
+1907 CSYQMLMSDNIS
-1919 EIKDI
+1919 EIRDM
-1924 QYQGLNQLQQIV
+1924 QYQGLNQLQQIA
-1936 KNTEPIVAI
+1936 KNTEPITGI
-1945 NENIASMYKL
+1945 NENIANMYKL
-1955 MRERI
+1955 IKERI

>member
-61 QQAFKELSAI
+61 QQAFKELNAI

-94 NATKTVE
+94 NAAKTVE

-223 QRTEIANAEAIALD
+223 QRTETANAEAIALD
-237 KLSEQVLQGKVSEE
+237 KLSEQVLQGKASEE
-251 EYIKAKENAEERYR
+251 EYIKAKESAEERYR

-310 LERAAS
+310 LERAAN

-337 TTQKAQAEQK
+337 TTQTAQAEQK

-397 NPLNVIKEYFAEGS
+397 NPLNVIKDYFAEGS

-561 GLFKFVGKIGIWG
+561 GLFKFVGKIGVWG

-586 ASKAAEEFRVA
+586 SSKAAEAFRVA
-597 MQPLNHYMDASK
+597 LQPLDHYMDTDK
-609 VQEVSQNILSMTSKT
+609 IKDVRQNILALTATT

-634 ALQFAKVWD
+634 ALQFVKVWD
-643 GLKDAPGALTQMIE
+643 GLKDAPGALTQMIK
-657 SSNEYG
+657 SANEYG
-663 ALTGR
+663 ALTGK

-675 AISQMASEYHMTA
+675 AISKMASEYHMTA
-688 QEASEMNNII
+688 QEASEMSNII
-698 ASAAKHST
+698 ASASKHSVS
-706 DSFGEMSDAIASAGS
+706 SFGEMSDAIASAGS
-721 TTALYGVTFEET
+721 TASLYGIGFKEM
-733 ATLIGYSSGQFGN
+733 ATLIGYSSGQFGDAN
-746 AQKAASKLSML
+746 KAASKFSML

-808 KNADAIEQYS
+808 KNADAIEQYG
-818 KKLENADA
+818 KKLEDAHA
-826 KNELLG
+826 KNELLS
-832 DLSQRAS
+832 DLSSRAS
-839 TNLKALNNE
+839 VNLAALKNE

-854 GLNANLTPTLTNIL
+854 GLNANLTPVLTNIL
-868 KFFRRILE
+868 KFFRTITGGAQEAADVLH
-876 GSQQTASQLNYL
+876 YL
-888 KNYDKIHPGSNKN
+888 KVMDNEKGRSKASIGPVGTGGFNANLAGSTIAEGAD
-901 VDYTEKVASKWYLS
+901 VDL
-915 GFPEAQLSAQTAAS
+915 
-929 MRMESQKEN
+929 
-938 TKSLTEQEEQLNKIF
+938 
-953 DRAYKKARDKYKPN
+953 YKKQRDALQKIYSKAVAAARNKYKPN
-967 PKKGYQG
+967 SKTGYKG

-982 AGMNAVKNAIKN
+982 AGMNAVKNAIEN
-994 DPQAFSEFGNAF
+994 SPQNYSQFKKSRI
-1006 TYNYFYKEKKRNT
+1006 YNYFYKENKKNT
-1019 LTLNQKPNN
+1019 LALNQKPNN

-1085 VAEKERRQKK
+1085 VAEKERRQRA

-1100 KLHQIDEEA
+1100 KMHQLDEEA
-1109 EQLKQANIQA
+1109 EQLKQKNIDT
-1119 AKAKYDNDPQNKK
+1119 AKANYEKDPANKK
-1132 KEGFYAS
+1132 KEGFYAL

-1144 VTLTEKQQKIISTK
+1144 VGLTSEQQKYIQTKKDTLLVENAESERKYLREQLQYYYDYLKEFGSIQEQKYAIAKEYDEKIAKATSPNQRKLLEEQKKSSLANVELEAVKQNIDWGSVFGDFGTMFKDQLEPTIKSLKQLASKTENVDEKKTIWELVSKLQKTGTLWDSDIFVTISNDLKTYQEAMRSYAEAQKKEQKVADELTE
-1158 KEVVHAQVRE
+1158 AE
-1168 EDEKA
+1168 ER
-1173 LKNLTDKYR
+1173 LKNAQKSGNEKDILDASATVDKLK
-1182 NENQERLE
+1182 NQMSEAA
-1190 IEKKY
+1190 
-1195 DADIKKIQEA
+1195 DATKGNKDA
-1205 RAKKQEELNK
+1205 VVK
-1215 ATTEEQKEELQ
+1215 ATTDLQTSSQRAVNQFQKLESCLSGLTSGTLKGIGDALMGLDKLFGGKATDKAASSLVKMTTELFGSNS
-1226 KQIDNLV
+1226 KLSKTLTKVLGESGMTGEIVSAALGILDILKDGVENLVSSLIDTILGAVNGLIKTALSPKTVTGILKSVFDGVTSIFDTLSFGTISNIFGDNSAKMESKIDKLNTSNEALKMSIDNLRDKIEKSNSLSEILNAQNKKEKQTKELEQNTSKQMIYETWKHGAWRSNLAASV
-1233 LAEAKATKDKGEA
+1233 EDNKGWKDAMKQVSAILGKKVKTSGDFLSLSAEEMQRIIDSDNGAELWAKILNEYNKEGGKGGRSDKLSDMLNQYVNDFGNVAQDMADEIKEKLNGISFDNMKDSFISALMDMDKNAEDFASDFSKIMQQALLNLSVDELINGSENNPNGDSLKKLYDDMAEAMK
-1246 IVSFDFD
+1246 
-1253 LLKKNPEYIQAF
+1253 
-1265 EDLNNVSNE
+1265 NE
-1274 TLTSLIDMFEKFK
+1274 TYKSR
-1287 TKAAESMS
+1287 AE
-1295 PDQIR
+1295 
-1300 EFTNTLQSMQDA
+1300 EFAQRQQK
-1312 LLERENP
+1312 LLEQGMKMR
-1319 FTQVAE
+1319 
-1325 TAVEYQISNA
+1325 
-1335 QVKALEDYIKALK
+1335 D
-1348 EGKNIEQANIE
+1348 
-1359 VSKKLGKTYKN
+1359 
-1370 QEEAE
+1370 
-1375 KDLAKAK
+1375 
-1382 DKRNKAEN
+1382 
-1390 KHQKAVKNLNAKI
+1390 
-1403 NELADSIN
+1403 ELA
-1411 SLGDII
+1411 
-1417 GGTEG
+1417 
-1422 QILGIIG
+1422 Q
-1429 GVLSFVTQT
+1429 F
-1438 TEGIKL
+1438 
-1444 VAATGANAISS
+1444 TG
-1455 IEKASVILG
+1455 
-1464 IISAAIQL
+1464 
-1472 LQKIGSMFK
+1472 
-1481 DTHAQYEEYAQK
+1481 
-1493 LKAVNDLTT
+1493 
-1502 AVNEYKLAVI
+1502 
-1512 KAQQQEKTWFA
+1512 
-1523 STGLID
+1523 
-1529 LRESWTYSQEA
+1529 
-1540 LQGYLDKLTETQAI
+1540 
-1554 YQNESGGGWLTNSL
+1554 
-1568 KWVGSAVGKIVSLPG
+1568 
-1583 ELVKKGLEALGVDM
+1583 
-1597 NNWLGDL
+1597 
-1604 TKGVVNF
+1604 
-1611 ATGGFEAIFGA
+1611 
-1622 GIGKIIDDSNK
+1622 
-1633 YDKGTTAAY
+1633 
-1642 NNLRIETRKKSSG
+1642 
-1655 FLGSGIGGHKQKT
+1655 
-1668 KDLRE
+1668 
-1673 WTKQKFG
+1673 
-1680 KDLFDENYMI
+1680 
-1690 DVDLAKTILDKYG
+1690 YG
-1703 NKLVGETKETLEELI
+1703 
-1718 KFKEE
+1718 
-1723 YDKFNEQLHEYVSE
+1723 
-1737 LYSPLVDNFTDAL
+1737 
-1750 FDWFD
+1750 
-1755 NGKDVMDSFKQYATS
+1755 
-1770 TFREIAKEMI
+1770 
-1780 KSMVITEIFNKYKD
+1780 
-1794 QLSNIYMAYISGAM
+1794 
-1808 SEEQFINSMTG
+1808 
-1819 VVGSLTKD
+1819 
-1827 LEKGIPAAQKTL
+1827 
-1839 TALDESLRKAG
+1839 
-1850 YDLHEAEQSSQS
+1850 EQSSQS
-1862 ATGKAIEAVTAD
+1862 ATGKAIEAITAD
-1874 QANTLIGIGYAMQIS
+1874 QASTLIGIGYALQS
-1889 IEQGNTTRESM
+1889 AVEQGNATRENIH
-1900 RSNVETI
+1900 SNVEVI
-1907 CYYQTQISCDIS
+1907 CSYQMLMSDNIS
-1919 EIKDI
+1919 EIRDM
-1924 QYQGLNQLQQIV
+1924 QYQGLNQLQQIA
-1936 KNTEPIVAI
+1936 KNTEPITGI
-1945 NENIASMYKL
+1945 NENIANMYKL
-1955 MRERI
+1955 IKERI